1 MSYKDFLAGYQAWKE
16 EEDRQTR
23 SQSDKRAELPTA
35 GSSAAKGET
44 KKTGLPIAGNK
55 NPYATYTRPSVSSPG
70 LGTMLAPATV
80 PQKTVDTLTPKTQQ
94 AQNDAQYNNWLPD
107 LFGRYGT
114 EAGESLAKGADA
126 ASRLVQKDASLG
138 ERAEAGFDLVKTGLE
153 AGLKGATG
161 GVTNLLDALAGREDT
176 KEAAAAQLAAD
187 TTVDDYLGKKLTDV
201 QRQAAID
208 LLNRY
213 KAENP
218 DIWKAD
224 PTTLPEAKEAE
235 LAKYRQLDK
244 QLGWVE
250 QTADRLD
257 KGARAIWNNL
267 AATPDVLLET
277 GKAAALNLADNLRN
291 EDWLAALGDAW
302 AGAGYD
308 DVQAMTDEE
317 VRQDAARRAEV
328 AQRLQETGA
337 DRTMDLDTEGAQR
350 MQRAAELQQQAKQG
364 LSGGAALGYDVGMA
378 VADNLVTLPLAAI
391 PGVGGGLVLGV
402 QGAKAAA
409 QEANDLAQR
418 GISADEALLRGAV
431 SGGIE
436 AATEKIGLDNIMD
449 IVGKGGKAALNS
461 LFKDGLQQLAKKGGS
476 SAVGRAVAGV
486 LSNMSAEALE
496 ETASYVAN
504 YAAAEAFGDPEAEFS
519 IEELAYSALIGGLSG
534 GVLGGGANVLNAI
547 TGRGKTAGAQ
557 ADQQQSTSEA
567 APEAPGADIT
577 SPQGGGPAGVDLTQL
592 YPETQPA
599 VEQRNQGVA
608 GNGFDIRQLYPE
620 AESETVNTDNTA
632 VDDNPETHTAD
643 ELARIEE
650 YKKAADPG
658 LANFYEAVLNGEY
671 DGVPYTVGMVNDR
684 AAQAIQDLTG
694 MDVRGNAHVLD
705 DNGVHHIENRHGAAG
720 EADSTMAE
728 VEDVSRARY
737 VLDNFDEAYLD
748 KGSAAG
754 YFDKNGKRAPVV
766 VFSKKIDGSHVVVEA
781 ACDGKRKRCYI
792 ITEYISRNGVDAEK
806 MAKSWHPRDAYQSTP
821 AATSETETPVTSPSP
836 VYHAGAGTVNGF
848 DIRALY
854 PGAQQPA
861 AEQRNRGE
869 AGSGF
874 DIQQLYSDKEQ
885 PSSPASPSI
894 LKGEQVDA
902 LLPADQRNTLEQF
915 ASSKGL
921 QVQYINDPDSPV
933 SGSIQGNTMT
943 INLGNGSCALG
954 TAIHE
959 VGHAMK
965 AGDGKAFVEF
975 QAAVLRLADTD
986 PGLRRVAAGIVDA
999 YLGDTSPARA
1009 SMLNEDGSINRAAL
1023 NEEVALK
1030 LAEEL
1035 VQDPEQ
1041 LIRTV
1046 SQDRTLIARFLDFV
1060 RKIKNSVSIRFTGS
1074 QKAMLDE
1081 AERTLENMLRGQA
1094 GEVSGQRLSIE
1105 QDVNGD
1111 PFVNI
1116 TEDILEGVPEREKIN
1131 TVKKVLR
1138 ERFPDGF
1145 TWNGWKIGLTMPG
1158 INEFTRS
1165 RYTQRLRNQSNR
1177 QMYND
1182 KLRTAAN
1189 LNEIVEIADNIRNET
1204 PNHPRNDNLRSFNRA
1219 DVRIKVGEN
1228 EYTAKVVTAILPS
1241 TKEIFYDI
1249 ISLTPTKI
1257 RTSLKANQNTAYVVP
1272 SSAEMPST
1280 SSIAAPG
1287 GIVNTQEEVSR
1298 NSDQTARSAAA
1309 TSGDLKGI
1317 DQDNGTERQI
1327 ASVPSER
1334 DLYPT
1339 DSVAQ
1344 DEDIVN
1350 ELSRITAEQRAL
1362 REERNAWMDSAE
1374 VQELEERRKAA
1385 TKEYG
1390 VLRLQQWKNATPE
1403 WQAYTAKRQEYN
1415 ARAKALQDRADELTE
1430 ALRGSR
1436 QVQEQ
1441 ADWEERQAQQ
1451 AAYDRAVA
1459 ESGLSVADYHRQS
1472 AASQFGTTD
1481 QFEAAGYILPNG
1493 QMLDFSGPEKTRRSQ
1508 DHREI
1513 ESVFGPAELGRN
1525 ADSTTALNQFIAEGN
1540 VRVMAESPG
1549 VDISGEVRPSAA
1561 QLDAIRRMADTL
1573 GADRQGFNLDI
1584 SDNTGKVVASK
1595 WYTGHVRGERVIN
1608 DIRAFYETGSLPQD
1622 SGLSGFHSLRTKGG
1636 VNLNG
1641 ARTLDEY
1648 IAQKYGSQPAAPT
1661 ATEAEAPVS
1670 DASPA
1675 AEPAASSDTEDAAP
1689 ALERTAKSQSIQR
1702 RQESQFVR
1710 ELGDLFG
1717 IPEGESRAHLRQLAT
1732 QLADQ
1737 RRTTGSIDPAL
1748 ADSIF
1753 EEAYQ
1758 QGRVIEEQFYND
1770 HKALKDEL
1778 RTTAVTLD
1786 AESRNSAEY
1795 RDLRRSAMGRVRL
1808 TNEGGVPVDVRYMEL
1823 SQQYPGLFPES
1834 IINPLEQAR
1843 KMVEVAASI
1852 RRSESSL
1859 ESYLG
1864 EDAEIFRQ
1872 DARLRFDEAV
1882 NELTDGVDKV
1892 RRLEEDTARQTAA
1905 KRPAMPKPMTV
1916 KEIGRIEK
1924 EAGKLERKA
1933 NRIMERTALTEADK
1947 KLVQSLL
1954 DGNTKA
1960 ENLKPDTPNLSDVL
1974 KVYEAR
1980 KVARDVRAPI
1990 AAYHAQVRQARA
2002 AMVQDMLEGT
2012 EQWTDKIGGKILSGL
2027 RYSMETM
2034 ERNVRDISRRSGEAG
2049 KRAAQQ
2055 VIQVFENVH
2064 KHEAASAKW
2073 KNRWRA
2079 EIGALNLNQAE
2090 SEHVQLLGE
2099 LYGLQAAEE
2108 MGLGRSQAE
2117 IEAVTEAERQHREQF
2132 QDKMDMSKVERAVPV
2147 FREAYD
2153 TIFQQINEAYIKNG
2167 YKPMEYRQGYFPHF
2181 TQTQPDGLLRVV
2193 ASKLGISVE
2202 NDSLPTDIAG
2212 LTYQFRPGRRWNPAA
2227 LTRQGY
2233 ETTYDAVKG
2242 FDRYLE
2248 VAADVIHHTEDIQ
2261 MLRALEDGIRYKYG
2275 DEGLRQQMDEAR
2287 MDENLTDEQRD
2298 KKMEEL
2304 RSLGKSHLSNFVQEL
2319 NEYTNLL
2326 AGKKSGSDRP
2336 VEKDFGR
2343 VIYQTM
2349 NNLESRV
2356 AANMVAVNPG
2366 SWLTNF
2372 IPIMQAVGES
2382 SPRSLLQAGFD
2393 TIKAMARDDGFAD
2406 QSVFLTNRR
2415 GSEPLSMTGLQRLSR
2430 KLSSPMQIIDDF
2442 TSNVVTRA
2450 KYMDNVRA
2458 GMDQVSALENAD
2470 RYAANLMADRSKG
2483 ALPTVFG
2490 RKNPLTRLLT
2500 MYQVEVNNQ
2509 FRYLFKDLP
2518 DDLKDEGIKAIA
2530 AALLKIA
2537 VASYLFNDLYE
2548 LVVGRRSALDPID
2561 IANEAVGDALG
2572 VQLPNTF
2579 AEAGRLAA
2587 GNAGAEDF
2595 QTDQKGASRAVVN
2608 AGKNMLEQAPF
2619 VGSVLGGG
2627 RIPISSAVPDVGKV
2641 FGNLIGMG
2649 TGEINSR
2656 KAQENIAGELW
2667 KPVFYMGFP
2676 VAGGQV
2682 KRMIEGASTIIGG
2695 GSYTLNSEGEKQL
2708 QFAVE
2713 NPTAGDWLT
2722 ALTFGK
2728 WALPG
2733 GREYVE
2739 NFQKKNVGYTQAY
2752 EAGYSTSILDQ
2763 LYPGSGKGAGEVT
2776 YSAMLPDQEDAAQV
2790 DSWLEKLYG
2799 STDNKS
2805 VLPSNSTTSFT
2816 VDGEKVD
2823 LSGPEAL
2830 EYAQDRQ
2837 TVGYEI
2843 LSLFK
2848 APESRPLDVQEQY
2861 AVYAQDYAAEVAKA
2875 EATGIPPKETSWVAK
2890 VQQLAGVSGTEVTD
2904 DLIDVLTARAII
2916 ANTEGRKQPN
2926 GKEIQGSRR
2935 RNVLEALRTE
2945 GYTTD
2950 EAIRLYEALA

>member
-1 MSYKDFLAGYQAWKE
+1 MSYNDFLAGYQAWKE
-16 EEDRQTR
+16 EEDRKTR
-23 SQSDKRAELPTA
+23 RQSDKRAELPTA
-35 GSSAAKGET
+35 GNSAAKGET

-55 NPYATYTRPSVSSPG
+55 NPYATYNRPSVSSPG
-70 LGTMLAPATV
+70 LGTMLAPAAV

-94 AQNDAQYNNWLPD
+94 AQNDAQYNNWLLD

-161 GVTNLLDALAGREDT
+161 GVTNLLDALTGREDT

-187 TTVDDYLGKKLTDV
+187 TTVDDYLGQKLNDV

-224 PTTLPEAKEAE
+224 PTTLTEAQEAE
-235 LAKYRQLDK
+235 LTKYRQLDK

-257 KGARAIWNNL
+257 KSARAIWNNL

-277 GKAAALNLADNLRN
+277 GKAAALNLADNVRN
-291 EDWLAALGDAW
+291 PDWLEALGDAW

-328 AQRLQETGA
+328 AQQLQKTGA

-378 VADNLVTLPLAAI
+378 VADNLITLPLAAI

-504 YAAAEAFGDPEAEFS
+504 YAAAAAFGDPEASFS
-519 IEELAYSALIGGLSG
+519 VEELAYSALIGGLSG

-567 APEAPGADIT
+567 APEALGADTT
-577 SPQGGGPAGVDLTQL
+577 SPQGGEPAGVDLTQL
-592 YPETQPA
+592 YPGAAPAEAGVPTTTPQGVNGTGVDLTQLHPEAQQPA
-599 VEQRNQGVA
+599 AEQRNQGEA
-608 GNGFDIRQLYPE
+608 GSGFDIQQLYPG
-620 AESETVNTDNTA
+620 AESEIINTDNTA

-650 YKKAADPG
+650 YKKAADPS

-737 VLDNFDEAYLD
+737 VLDNFDEAFLSKD
-748 KGSAAG
+748 KAYG
-754 YFDKNGKRAPVV
+754 YSTKQGKRAPVV

-781 ACDGKRKRCYI
+781 ACDGKKNRCYI
-792 ITEYISRNGVDAEK
+792 ITEYIAKNGVDAKE
-806 MAKSWHPRDAYQSTP
+806 MAKSWHPLDVHKS
-821 AATSETETPVTSPSP
+821 AAQDTSETQTPVTSPSP
-836 VYHAGAGTVNGF
+836 VYHAGAETVNEF
-848 DIRALY
+848 DIRK
-854 PGAQQPA
+854 PSPDV
-861 AEQRNRGE
+861 EQ
-869 AGSGF
+869 
-874 DIQQLYSDKEQ
+874 L
-885 PSSPASPSI
+885 SSPASSGI
-894 LKGEQVDA
+894 L
-902 LLPADQRNTLEQF
+902 
-915 ASSKGL
+915 AS
-921 QVQYINDPDSPV
+921 
-933 SGSIQGNTMT
+933 
-943 INLGNGSCALG
+943 
-954 TAIHE
+954 
-959 VGHAMK
+959 
-965 AGDGKAFVEF
+965 
-975 QAAVLRLADTD
+975 
-986 PGLRRVAAGIVDA
+986 
-999 YLGDTSPARA
+999 
-1009 SMLNEDGSINRAAL
+1009 
-1023 NEEVALK
+1023 
-1030 LAEEL
+1030 
-1035 VQDPEQ
+1035 
-1041 LIRTV
+1041 
-1046 SQDRTLIARFLDFV
+1046 
-1060 RKIKNSVSIRFTGS
+1060 
-1074 QKAMLDE
+1074 
-1081 AERTLENMLRGQA
+1081 EN
-1094 GEVSGQRLSIE
+1094 
-1105 QDVNGD
+1105 
-1111 PFVNI
+1111 
-1116 TEDILEGVPEREKIN
+1116 
-1131 TVKKVLR
+1131 
-1138 ERFPDGF
+1138 
-1145 TWNGWKIGLTMPG
+1145 
-1158 INEFTRS
+1158 
-1165 RYTQRLRNQSNR
+1165 
-1177 QMYND
+1177 
-1182 KLRTAAN
+1182 
-1189 LNEIVEIADNIRNET
+1189 
-1204 PNHPRNDNLRSFNRA
+1204 
-1219 DVRIKVGEN
+1219 
-1228 EYTAKVVTAILPS
+1228 
-1241 TKEIFYDI
+1241 
-1249 ISLTPTKI
+1249 
-1257 RTSLKANQNTAYVVP
+1257 
-1272 SSAEMPST
+1272 
-1280 SSIAAPG
+1280 
-1287 GIVNTQEEVSR
+1287 
-1298 NSDQTARSAAA
+1298 
-1309 TSGDLKGI
+1309 
-1317 DQDNGTERQI
+1317 
-1327 ASVPSER
+1327 
-1334 DLYPT
+1334 
-1339 DSVAQ
+1339 
-1344 DEDIVN
+1344 
-1350 ELSRITAEQRAL
+1350 
-1362 REERNAWMDSAE
+1362 
-1374 VQELEERRKAA
+1374 
-1385 TKEYG
+1385 
-1390 VLRLQQWKNATPE
+1390 
-1403 WQAYTAKRQEYN
+1403 
-1415 ARAKALQDRADELTE
+1415 TE
-1430 ALRGSR
+1430 A
-1436 QVQEQ
+1436 
-1441 ADWEERQAQQ
+1441 
-1451 AAYDRAVA
+1451 
-1459 ESGLSVADYHRQS
+1459 S
-1472 AASQFGTTD
+1472 AS
-1481 QFEAAGYILPNG
+1481 E
-1493 QMLDFSGPEKTRRSQ
+1493 
-1508 DHREI
+1508 
-1513 ESVFGPAELGRN
+1513 
-1525 ADSTTALNQFIAEGN
+1525 
-1540 VRVMAESPG
+1540 
-1549 VDISGEVRPSAA
+1549 
-1561 QLDAIRRMADTL
+1561 
-1573 GADRQGFNLDI
+1573 
-1584 SDNTGKVVASK
+1584 
-1595 WYTGHVRGERVIN
+1595 
-1608 DIRAFYETGSLPQD
+1608 
-1622 SGLSGFHSLRTKGG
+1622 
-1636 VNLNG
+1636 
-1641 ARTLDEY
+1641 
-1648 IAQKYGSQPAAPT
+1648 
-1661 ATEAEAPVS
+1661 
-1670 DASPA
+1670 ASPA
-1675 AEPAASSDTEDAAP
+1675 SELSALLTAEETAP
-1689 ALERTAKSQSIQR
+1689 ALERTAKSQSIQS

-1717 IPEGESRAHLRQLAT
+1717 IPEGESRARLRQLAT

-1737 RRTTGSIDPAL
+1737 RRTTGRIDPAL

-1758 QGRVIEEQFYND
+1758 QGRVIDEQFYND
-1770 HKALKDEL
+1770 YKDLKDEL
-1778 RTTAVTLD
+1778 RTRAVTLD
-1786 AESRNSAEY
+1786 TESRNAAEY
-1795 RDLRRSAMGRVRL
+1795 ADLRRSAMGRVRL

-1823 SQQYPGLFPES
+1823 SEQYPSLFPAD
-1834 IINPLEQAR
+1834 IINPLDQAR
-1843 KMVEVAASI
+1843 QMVDVAASI
-1852 RRSESSL
+1852 HRSESDL
-1859 ESYLG
+1859 ESYYG
-1864 EDAEIFRQ
+1864 ENAEIFRQ

-1882 NELTDGVDKV
+1882 NELTEGVDKV
-1892 RRLEEDTARQTAA
+1892 RRLEEDTARQTAS
-1905 KRPAMPKPMTV
+1905 KNPPMPEPMSV
-1916 KEIGRIEK
+1916 EKISRIEK
-1924 EAGKLERKA
+1924 EEARLTRKA
-1933 NRIMERTALTEADK
+1933 DRLMARTALTEGDK
-1947 KLVQSLL
+1947 ALLQSLL
-1954 DGNTKA
+1954 DGKTRV
-1960 ENLKPDTPNLSDVL
+1960 EDLKPSTPNLQDIL

-1980 KVARDVRAPI
+1980 KAARDVRAPI
-1990 AAYHAQVRQARA
+1990 ASYHAQVRQARA
-2002 AMVQDMLEGT
+2002 ARVQKMLEGT
-2012 EQWTDKIGGKILSGL
+2012 EQWKDKSGFL
-2027 RYSMETM
+2027 AGMRLASETM
-2034 ERNVRDISRRSGEAG
+2034 ERNVRDISRGSGEAG
-2049 KRAAQQ
+2049 ARAAEQ
-2055 VIQVFENVH
+2055 VTGMFENVH
-2064 KHEAASAKW
+2064 KNEAASTRW
-2073 KNRWRA
+2073 KNDWREQIA
-2079 EIGALNLNQAE
+2079 ALKLNQAE

-2099 LYGLQAAEE
+2099 LRGLQAAEE
-2108 MGLGRSQAE
+2108 MGLDRSAAE
-2117 IEAVTEAERQHREQF
+2117 IEAVTQAEKQHREQYWN
-2132 QDKMDMSKVERAVPV
+2132 QMDMAKVERAVPV
-2147 FREAYD
+2147 FREAFD
-2153 TIFQQINEAYIKNG
+2153 SIFQKMNEAYIKNG

-2181 TQTQPDGLLRVV
+2181 TQTQPDGLLRVA

-2248 VAADVIHHTEDIQ
+2248 VAADVIFHTEDIQ
-2261 MLRALEDGIRYKYG
+2261 NLRALEDGIRYKYG
-2275 DEGLRQQMDEAR
+2275 DEGLRQQMDAIR
-2287 MDENLTDEQRD
+2287 ADETLTDEQRD
-2298 KKMEEL
+2298 TRMEEL
-2304 RSLGKSHLSNFVQEL
+2304 RSLGKSHLSNFVQEV

-2326 AGKKSGSDRP
+2326 AGKKSHFDRMI
-2336 VEKDFGR
+2336 EKDMGR
-2343 VIYQTM
+2343 SIYQTM
-2349 NNLESRV
+2349 NNMENRV
-2356 AANMVAVNPG
+2356 AANMVAINPG

-2372 IPIMQAVGES
+2372 IPIMQSVGET
-2382 SPRSLLQAGFD
+2382 SPRSLLQAGYD
-2393 TIKAMARDDGFAD
+2393 TIRAMVKDDGFAD

-2430 KLSSPMQIIDDF
+2430 TLASPMQIIDDF

-2509 FRYLFKDLP
+2509 LRYLGKDLP
-2518 DDLKDEGIKAIA
+2518 DELKEEGAKAIA

-2561 IANEAVGDALG
+2561 IVNEAVGDTLG
-2572 VQLPNTF
+2572 LQLPNTF
-2579 AEAGRLAA
+2579 EEAGRLASGTA
-2587 GNAGAEDF
+2587 SAQDF
-2595 QTDQKGASRAVVN
+2595 QTDQAGAVQALASTGENV
-2608 AGKNMLEQAPF
+2608 LEQVPF
-2619 VGSVLGGG
+2619 VGGLLGGG
-2627 RIPISSAVPDVGKV
+2627 RIPISSALPDVGTVGSSMAGLISGETNSKKALTSIGKELAKPAAYLLPP
-2641 FGNLIGMG
+2641 FG
-2649 TGEINSR
+2649 
-2656 KAQENIAGELW
+2656 
-2667 KPVFYMGFP
+2667 
-2676 VAGGQV
+2676 GGQI
-2682 KRMIEGASTIIGG
+2682 KKMIEGASTIIGG
-2695 GSYTLNSEGEKQL
+2695 GSYSFNADGKKQL

-2713 NPTAGDWLT
+2713 DPTAGDWLT

-2733 GREYVE
+2733 GREYLE
-2739 NFQKKNVGYTQAY
+2739 DFNRESTGYTQAY
-2752 EAGYSTSILDQ
+2752 EAGYGTDILDQ
-2763 LYPGSGKGAGEVT
+2763 LYPGSGKGAGEVS
-2776 YSAMLPDQEDAAQV
+2776 YSTMLPDQEGAEQV

-2848 APESRPLDVQEQY
+2848 EPESRPLDMQEQY

-2875 EATGIPPKETSWVAK
+2875 EATGIPPKETSWVTK

-2904 DLIDVLTARAII
+2904 GLIDVLTARAII
-2916 ANTEGRKQPN
+2916 ATTKGRKQPN

>member
-1 MSYKDFLAGYQAWKE
+1 MSYNDFLAGYQAWKE
-16 EEDRQTR
+16 QEDRKTR
-23 SQSDKRAELPTA
+23 RQSDKRAELPTA

-44 KKTGLPIAGNK
+44 KKTGLPIAGDK
-55 NPYATYTRPSVSSPG
+55 NPYATYNRPSVSSPG

-94 AQNDAQYNNWLPD
+94 AQNDAQYNNWLLD

-187 TTVDDYLGKKLTDV
+187 TTVDDYLGQKLNDV

-277 GKAAALNLADNLRN
+277 GKAAALNLADNVHN
-291 EDWLAALGDAW
+291 SDWLEALGDAW

-317 VRQDAARRAEV
+317 VRRDAARRAEV
-328 AQRLQETGA
+328 VQQLQETGA
-337 DRTMDLDTEGAQR
+337 GRTMDLDTEGAQR

-391 PGVGGGLVLGV
+391 PGVGSGLVLGV

-476 SAVGRAVAGV
+476 GAVGRAVAGV

-567 APEAPGADIT
+567 APEAPGADTT
-577 SPQGGGPAGVDLTQL
+577 SPQGGEPAGVDLTQL
-592 YPETQPA
+592 YPGAAPVEASVPANTPQRVDGTGVDLTQLYPEA
-599 VEQRNQGVA
+599 QQFAAEQRNQGEA
-608 GNGFDIRQLYPE
+608 GSGFDIRQLYP
-620 AESETVNTDNTA
+620 D
-632 VDDNPETHTAD
+632 
-643 ELARIEE
+643 
-650 YKKAADPG
+650 
-658 LANFYEAVLNGEY
+658 
-671 DGVPYTVGMVNDR
+671 M
-684 AAQAIQDLTG
+684 
-694 MDVRGNAHVLD
+694 
-705 DNGVHHIENRHGAAG
+705 
-720 EADSTMAE
+720 
-728 VEDVSRARY
+728 
-737 VLDNFDEAYLD
+737 
-748 KGSAAG
+748 
-754 YFDKNGKRAPVV
+754 
-766 VFSKKIDGSHVVVEA
+766 
-781 ACDGKRKRCYI
+781 
-792 ITEYISRNGVDAEK
+792 
-806 MAKSWHPRDAYQSTP
+806 
-821 AATSETETPVTSPSP
+821 
-836 VYHAGAGTVNGF
+836 
-848 DIRALY
+848 
-854 PGAQQPA
+854 
-861 AEQRNRGE
+861 
-869 AGSGF
+869 
-874 DIQQLYSDKEQ
+874 EQ

-894 LKGEQVDA
+894 LKGEQVDV

-921 QVQYINDPDSPV
+921 QVQYINNPDSPV

-943 INLGNGSCALG
+943 INLGNGSYALG

-965 AGDGKAFVEF
+965 AGDGKAFAEF

-1094 GEVSGQRLSIE
+1094 GEVGENRYSYIGENANLTDAQRAALETARQLETQGEDAERIRQQTGWHRGVDGRWRTELDDSGAMFYEDGDAAFREENPDYDRYMTLVSKMLDNTLSDAERVELSALDETWGNQPARLS
-1105 QDVNGD
+1105 
-1111 PFVNI
+1111 
-1116 TEDILEGVPEREKIN
+1116 ERVQRGEA
-1131 TVKKVLR
+1131 TLADVLR
-1138 ERFPDGF
+1138 HPELFNAYPQLRDVGVRFGDLPAAHAG
-1145 TWNGWKIGLTMPG
+1145 
-1158 INEFTRS
+1158 
-1165 RYTQRLRNQSNR
+1165 RYSPQN
-1177 QMYND
+1177 
-1182 KLRTAAN
+1182 
-1189 LNEIVEIADNIRNET
+1189 NEITLN
-1204 PNHPRNDNLRSFNRA
+1204 NLRPEPYEQTVLHETQHRIQDIEGFAQGSNLHRGNQHA
-1219 DVRIKVGEN
+1219 LLEAYERIKNTDE
-1228 EYTAKVVTAILPS
+1228 
-1241 TKEIFYDI
+1241 FR
-1249 ISLTPTKI
+1249 SL
-1257 RTSLKANQNTAYVVP
+1257 
-1272 SSAEMPST
+1272 
-1280 SSIAAPG
+1280 
-1287 GIVNTQEEVSR
+1287 
-1298 NSDQTARSAAA
+1298 
-1309 TSGDLKGI
+1309 
-1317 DQDNGTERQI
+1317 GT
-1327 ASVPSER
+1327 
-1334 DLYPT
+1334 Y
-1339 DSVAQ
+1339 
-1344 DEDIVN
+1344 
-1350 ELSRITAEQRAL
+1350 
-1362 REERNAWMDSAE
+1362 EERLSLILQEAQRNAD
-1374 VQELEERRKAA
+1374 
-1385 TKEYG
+1385 G
-1390 VLRLQQWKNATPE
+1390 VIGTQQ
-1403 WQAYTAKRQEYN
+1403 Y
-1415 ARAKALQDRADELTE
+1415 
-1430 ALRGSR
+1430 
-1436 QVQEQ
+1436 
-1441 ADWEERQAQQ
+1441 QQ
-1451 AAYDRAVA
+1451 AAGEVEARDTAARRLLSRA
-1459 ESGLSVADYHRQS
+1459 ERTETTPDMSGNIQYADPPKS
-1472 AASQFGTTD
+1472 AYLDMMRAIGYPEDEIQR
-1481 QFEAAGYILPNG
+1481 AGGSGNG
-1493 QMLDFSGPEKTRRSQ
+1493 QDRRRAGTDDSDARRILLQTESREGRDIGRDGEGSALEGQHTPETAQGAKRFAGGF
-1508 DHREI
+1508 E
-1513 ESVFGPAELGRN
+1513 PGRYPVTN
-1525 ADSTTALNQFIAEGN
+1525 
-1540 VRVMAESPG
+1540 
-1549 VDISGEVRPSAA
+1549 
-1561 QLDAIRRMADTL
+1561 
-1573 GADRQGFNLDI
+1573 
-1584 SDNTGKVVASK
+1584 
-1595 WYTGHVRGERVIN
+1595 
-1608 DIRAFYETGSLPQD
+1608 D
-1622 SGLSGFHSLRTKGG
+1622 SGLGSFHSLRTSGG
-1636 VNLNG
+1636 VNLDG
-1641 ARTLDEY
+1641 TRTLDEY
-1648 IAQKYGSQPAAPT
+1648 IARKYGPPPAAQ
-1661 ATEAEAPVS
+1661 AAPAAAVPAS
-1670 DASPA
+1670 DAATA
-1675 AEPAASSDTEDAAP
+1675 AVTPTTAEETTP

-1717 IPEGESRAHLRQLAT
+1717 IPEGESRARLRQLAT

-1758 QGRVIEEQFYND
+1758 QGRVIDEQFYND
-1770 HKALKDEL
+1770 YKDLKDEL
-1778 RTTAVTLD
+1778 RTRAVTLD
-1786 AESRNSAEY
+1786 TESRNAAEY
-1795 RDLRRSAMGRVRL
+1795 ADLRRSAMGRVRL

-1823 SQQYPGLFPES
+1823 SEQYPGLFPAD
-1834 IINPLEQAR
+1834 IISPLDQAR
-1843 KMVEVAASI
+1843 QMVDAAASI
-1852 RRSESSL
+1852 RRSESDL
-1859 ESYLG
+1859 ESYYG
-1864 EDAEIFRQ
+1864 ENAEIFRQ

-1905 KRPAMPKPMTV
+1905 KRPQKLKPMTTREV
-1916 KEIGRIEK
+1916 ERLKN
-1924 EAGKLERKA
+1924 EAAKLSRKA
-1933 NRIMERTALTEADK
+1933 ERAMNFSALTEEDK
-1947 KLVQSLL
+1947 NLVDDLLKGTTKLSSL
-1954 DGNTKA
+1954 DPNT
-1960 ENLKPDTPNLSDVL
+1960 TPNYSEV
-1974 KVYEAR
+1974 KWVYEAKKAAQDALRPWR
-1980 KVARDVRAPI
+1980 KYQSQIKQNRI
-1990 AAYHAQVRQARA
+1990 AEA
-2002 AMVQDMLEGT
+2002 QDMLEGT
-2012 EQWTDKIGGKILSGL
+2012 EEWQDKGGGDYFGGL
-2027 RYSMETM
+2027 RMAMETAT
-2034 ERNVRDISRRSGEAG
+2034 RNIRDVSRKSGEAG
-2049 KRAAQQ
+2049 KAAARRMTETFRD
-2055 VIQVFENVH
+2055 VST
-2064 KHEAASAKW
+2064 HEADKIKW
-2073 KNRWRA
+2073 ENRWRK
-2079 EIGALNLNQAE
+2079 EIKALGLNQHE
-2090 SEHVQLLGE
+2090 SAYTQILGE
-2099 LYGLQAAEE
+2099 LQGLQAAED
-2108 MGLGRSQAE
+2108 MGYPRSLAE
-2117 IEAVTEAERQHREQF
+2117 IEALRKAEADLLEKHGRKINRR
-2132 QDKMDMSKVERAVPV
+2132 KVERAIPV
-2147 FREAYD
+2147 FRDFYKEVLD
-2153 TIFQQINEAYIKNG
+2153 MENEANVQNG
-2167 YKPMEYRQGYFPHF
+2167 YDPIPARKGYFPHF
-2181 TQTQPDGLLRVV
+2181 KVNEPDGLLS
-2193 ASKLGISVE
+2193 AIAAKFGIVTK
-2202 NDSLPTDIAG
+2202 DDALPTDIAG
-2212 LTYQFRPGRRWNPAA
+2212 ITYQFKPGRRWNPFAQQRQGFETAYDA
-2227 LTRQGY
+2227 LT
-2233 ETTYDAVKG
+2233 G
-2242 FDRYLE
+2242 FDRYID
-2248 VAADVIHHTEDIQ
+2248 VAGDVIFHTKDISL
-2261 MLRALEDGIRYKYG
+2261 LREIENGLRYKYG
-2275 DEGLRQQMDEAR
+2275 DEGLRQKMDKIRA
-2287 MDENLTDEQRD
+2287 DETLTDEEKQEQLSQV
-2298 KKMEEL
+2298 KG
-2304 RSLGKSHLSNFVQEL
+2304 LGKTHLSTFVQWL
-2319 NEYTNLL
+2319 NEHTNLL
-2326 AGKKSGSDRP
+2326 AGKKSFHDRP
-2336 VEKDFGR
+2336 MEADVGR
-2343 VIYQTM
+2343 SVYRTM
-2349 NNLESRV
+2349 NNLEGRV
-2356 AANMVAVNPG
+2356 AANMVAFNPG

-2372 IPIMQAVGES
+2372 IPIAQAVGQT
-2382 SPRSLLQAGFD
+2382 SPRSLLQAGYD
-2393 TIKAMARDDGFAD
+2393 TVRSIVQDDGFAG

-2415 GSEPLSMTGLQRLSR
+2415 GSDPISLTPGKQFIRGLT
-2430 KLSSPMQIIDDF
+2430 SPMQWIDEF

-2450 KYMDNVRA
+2450 KFKDNMRA
-2458 GMDQVSALENAD
+2458 GMNQSEALADAD
-2470 RYAANLMADRSKG
+2470 RFAANLMADRSKG
-2483 ALPTVFG
+2483 ALPTIFAS
-2490 RKNPLTRLLT
+2490 RNPVTKMFT
-2500 MYQVEVNNQ
+2500 MFQVEVNNQ
-2509 FRYLFKDLP
+2509 FRYLLKDLP
-2518 DDLKDEGIKAIA
+2518 DDLKEEGAMALA
-2530 AALLKIA
+2530 AALLKFF

-2548 LVVGRRSALDPID
+2548 LVAGRRPAFDPID
-2561 IANEAVGDALG
+2561 MVNEVIGDASG
-2572 VQLPNTF
+2572 YQLPNTF
-2579 AEAGRLAA
+2579 EEIGKAA
-2587 GNAGAEDF
+2587 SGTASGEDF
-2595 QTDQKGASRAVVN
+2595 TTEHKGVAKAVAGLGGSIAEQT
-2608 AGKNMLEQAPF
+2608 PF
-2619 VGSVLGGG
+2619 VGGVIGGG
-2627 RIPISSAVPDVGKV
+2627 RLPLSSAVPD
-2641 FGNLIGMG
+2641 IGG
-2649 TGEINSR
+2649 AINSLAR
-2656 KAQENIAGELW
+2656 WVDGDLSKEKAFANVGDELE
-2667 KPVFYMGFP
+2667 KPIYYLGFP
-2676 VAGGQV
+2676 VAGGQI
-2682 KRMIEGASTIIGG
+2682 KKMIEGASTIIGG

-2713 NPTAGDWLT
+2713 DPTAGDWLT

-2763 LYPGSGKGAGEVT
+2763 LYPGSGKGSGKVT

-2790 DSWLEKLYG
+2790 DSWLEKLFG
-2799 STDNKS
+2799 QTGNKS
-2805 VLPSNSTTSFT
+2805 VLPGNSTTGFT
-2816 VDGEKVD
+2816 VDGEQVK

-2830 EYAQDRQ
+2830 EYARDRQ

-2843 LSLFK
+2843 LSLFQT
-2848 APESRPLDVQEQY
+2848 PESRPLDVQEQY

-2875 EATGIPPKETSWVAK
+2875 EATGIPPAATGWVAK

-2935 RNVLEALRTE
+2935 RNVLEALRAE

>member
-1 MSYKDFLAGYQAWKE
+1 MSYNDFLAGYQAWKE
-16 EEDRQTR
+16 QEDRKTR

-55 NPYATYTRPSVSSPG
+55 NPYATYNRPSVSSPG

-94 AQNDAQYNNWLPD
+94 AQNDAQYNNWLLD

-187 TTVDDYLGKKLTDV
+187 TTVDDYLGQKLNDV

-224 PTTLPEAKEAE
+224 PTTLPEAQEAE

-257 KGARAIWNNL
+257 KSARAIWNNL

-277 GKAAALNLADNLRN
+277 GKAAALNLADNVHN
-291 EDWLAALGDAW
+291 SDWLEALGDAW

-328 AQRLQETGA
+328 AQQLQKTGA

-476 SAVGRAVAGV
+476 GAVGRAVAGV

-567 APEAPGADIT
+567 APEAPGADTT
-577 SPQGGGPAGVDLTQL
+577 SPRGGEPAGVDLEQL

-599 VEQRNQGVA
+599 TEQRNQGVA

-854 PGAQQPA
+854 PEAQQPA
-861 AEQRNRGE
+861 TEQRNQGE
-869 AGSGF
+869 AGSDF

-943 INLGNGSCALG
+943 INLGNGSYALG

-965 AGDGKAFVEF
+965 AGDGKAFAEF

-1009 SMLNEDGSINRAAL
+1009 SMLNEDGRINRAAL

-1094 GEVSGQRLSIE
+1094 GEVTAG
-1105 QDVNGD
+1105 
-1111 PFVNI
+1111 
-1116 TEDILEGVPEREKIN
+1116 
-1131 TVKKVLR
+1131 
-1138 ERFPDGF
+1138 RFSVD
-1145 TWNGWKIGLTMPG
+1145 
-1158 INEFTRS
+1158 S
-1165 RYTQRLRNQSNR
+1165 A
-1177 QMYND
+1177 ND
-1182 KLRTAAN
+1182 
-1189 LNEIVEIADNIRNET
+1189 
-1204 PNHPRNDNLRSFNRA
+1204 
-1219 DVRIKVGEN
+1219 
-1228 EYTAKVVTAILPS
+1228 
-1241 TKEIFYDI
+1241 DI
-1249 ISLTPTKI
+1249 I
-1257 RTSLKANQNTAYVVP
+1257 
-1272 SSAEMPST
+1272 
-1280 SSIAAPG
+1280 
-1287 GIVNTQEEVSR
+1287 
-1298 NSDQTARSAAA
+1298 
-1309 TSGDLKGI
+1309 
-1317 DQDNGTERQI
+1317 
-1327 ASVPSER
+1327 
-1334 DLYPT
+1334 
-1339 DSVAQ
+1339 
-1344 DEDIVN
+1344 N

-1385 TKEYG
+1385 IKEYG

-1472 AASQFGTTD
+1472 AASRFGTTD
-1481 QFEAAGYILPNG
+1481 QFEAAGYILPDG

-1573 GADRQGFNLDI
+1573 GAARQGFNLDI

-1648 IAQKYGSQPAAPT
+1648 IAQKYGSQPATQAPATETPASDAAAAVEPEEAPT
-1661 ATEAEAPVS
+1661 AQET
-1670 DASPA
+1670 
-1675 AEPAASSDTEDAAP
+1675 TP
-1689 ALERTAKSQSIQR
+1689 ALERTAKSQSIQS

-1717 IPEGESRAHLRQLAT
+1717 IPEGESRARLRQLTT

-1737 RRTTGSIDPAL
+1737 RRTTGHIDPAL

-1758 QGRVIEEQFYND
+1758 QGRVIDEQFYND
-1770 HKALKDEL
+1770 YKDLKDEL
-1778 RTTAVTLD
+1778 RTRAVTLD
-1786 AESRNSAEY
+1786 TESRNAAEY
-1795 RDLRRSAMGRVRL
+1795 ADLRRSAMGRVRL

-1823 SQQYPGLFPES
+1823 SEQYPGLFPAD
-1834 IINPLEQAR
+1834 IISPLDQAR
-1843 KMVEVAASI
+1843 QMVDVAASI
-1852 RRSESSL
+1852 HRSESDL
-1859 ESYLG
+1859 ESYYG
-1864 EDAEIFRQ
+1864 ENAEIFRQ

-1905 KRPAMPKPMTV
+1905 KRPQKLKPMTTREV
-1916 KEIGRIEK
+1916 ERLKN
-1924 EAGKLERKA
+1924 EAAKLSRKA
-1933 NRIMERTALTEADK
+1933 ERAMNFSALTEEDK
-1947 KLVQSLL
+1947 NLVDDLLKGTTKLSSL
-1954 DGNTKA
+1954 DPNA
-1960 ENLKPDTPNLSDVL
+1960 TPNFSEV
-1974 KVYEAR
+1974 KRVYEAKKAAQDILR
-1980 KVARDVRAPI
+1980 PWKKYKSQIKQNRI
-1990 AAYHAQVRQARA
+1990 AEA
-2002 AMVQDMLEGT
+2002 QDMLEGT
-2012 EQWTDKIGGKILSGL
+2012 EEWQDKSGGEFFAGL
-2027 RYSMETM
+2027 RMSAETAT
-2034 ERNVRDISRRSGEAG
+2034 RNIRDVSRKSGEAG
-2049 KRAAQQ
+2049 KTAARKMTEAFQD
-2055 VIQVFENVH
+2055 VST
-2064 KHEAASAKW
+2064 HEADKIKW
-2073 KNRWRA
+2073 ENRWRK
-2079 EIGALNLNQAE
+2079 EIKALGLNQHE
-2090 SEHVQLLGE
+2090 SAYTQILGE
-2099 LYGLQAAEE
+2099 LQGLQAAED
-2108 MGLGRSQAE
+2108 MGYPRSLAE
-2117 IEAVTEAERQHREQF
+2117 IEALRKAEADLLEKHGRTINRR
-2132 QDKMDMSKVERAVPV
+2132 KVERAIPV
-2147 FREAYD
+2147 FQDFYKEVLD
-2153 TIFQQINEAYIKNG
+2153 MENEANVQNG
-2167 YKPMEYRQGYFPHF
+2167 YDPIPARKGYFPHF
-2181 TQTQPDGLLRVV
+2181 KVNEPDGLLS
-2193 ASKLGISVE
+2193 AIAAKFGIVTK
-2202 NDSLPTDIAG
+2202 DDALPTDIAG
-2212 LTYQFRPGRRWNPAA
+2212 ITYQFKPGRRWNPFAQQRQGFETAYDA
-2227 LTRQGY
+2227 LT
-2233 ETTYDAVKG
+2233 G
-2242 FDRYLE
+2242 FDRYID
-2248 VAADVIHHTEDIQ
+2248 VAGDVIFHTKDISL
-2261 MLRALEDGIRYKYG
+2261 LREIENGLRYKYG
-2275 DEGLRQQMDEAR
+2275 DEGLRQKMDKIRA
-2287 MDENLTDEQRD
+2287 DETLTDEEKQEQLSQV
-2298 KKMEEL
+2298 KG
-2304 RSLGKSHLSNFVQEL
+2304 LGKTHLSTFVQWL
-2319 NEYTNLL
+2319 NEHTNLL
-2326 AGKKSGSDRP
+2326 AGKKSFHDRP
-2336 VEKDFGR
+2336 MEADVGR
-2343 VIYQTM
+2343 SVYRTM
-2349 NNLESRV
+2349 NNLEGRV
-2356 AANMVAVNPG
+2356 AANMVAFNPG

-2372 IPIMQAVGES
+2372 IPIAQAVGQT
-2382 SPRSLLQAGFD
+2382 SPRSLLQAGYD
-2393 TIKAMARDDGFAD
+2393 TVRSIVQDDGFAG

-2415 GSEPLSMTGLQRLSR
+2415 GSDPISLTPGQQFIRGLT
-2430 KLSSPMQIIDDF
+2430 SPMQWIDEF

-2450 KYMDNVRA
+2450 KFKDNMRA
-2458 GMDQVSALENAD
+2458 GMNQSEALADAD
-2470 RYAANLMADRSKG
+2470 RFAANLMADRSKG
-2483 ALPTVFG
+2483 ALPTIFA
-2490 RKNPLTRLLT
+2490 RRNPVTKMFT
-2500 MYQVEVNNQ
+2500 MFQVEVNNQ
-2509 FRYLFKDLP
+2509 FRYLLKDLP
-2518 DDLKDEGIKAIA
+2518 DDLKEEGAMALA
-2530 AALLKIA
+2530 AALLKFF

-2548 LVVGRRSALDPID
+2548 LVAGRRPAFDPID
-2561 IANEAVGDALG
+2561 MVNEVIGDASG
-2572 VQLPNTF
+2572 YQLPNTF
-2579 AEAGRLAA
+2579 EEIGKAA
-2587 GNAGAEDF
+2587 SGTASGEDF
-2595 QTDQKGASRAVVN
+2595 TTEHKGVAKAVAGLGGSIAEQT
-2608 AGKNMLEQAPF
+2608 PF
-2619 VGSVLGGG
+2619 VGGVIGGG
-2627 RIPISSAVPDVGKV
+2627 RLPLSSAVPD
-2641 FGNLIGMG
+2641 IGG
-2649 TGEINSR
+2649 AINSLAR
-2656 KAQENIAGELW
+2656 WVDGDLSKEKAFANVGDELE
-2667 KPVFYMGFP
+2667 KPIYYLGFP
-2676 VAGGQV
+2676 VAGGQI
-2682 KRMIEGASTIIGG
+2682 KKMIEGASTIIGG
-2695 GSYTLNSEGEKQL
+2695 GSYSINADGQKQL

-2713 NPTAGDWLT
+2713 DPTTGDWLT

-2733 GREYVE
+2733 GREYLE
-2739 NFQKKNVGYTQAY
+2739 DFNRESTGYTQAY
-2752 EAGYSTSILDQ
+2752 EAGYGTNILDQ
-2763 LYPGSGKGAGEVT
+2763 LYPGSGKGAGQVDYT
-2776 YSAMLPDQEDAAQV
+2776 TMLPEQENAAQV
-2790 DSWLEKLYG
+2790 DSWLEKLFG
-2799 STDNKS
+2799 QTGNKS
-2805 VLPSNSTTSFT
+2805 VLPSNSTTGFT
-2816 VDGEKVD
+2816 VDGEQVK

-2830 EYAQDRQ
+2830 EYARDRQ

-2843 LSLFK
+2843 LSLFQ

-2875 EATGIPPKETSWVAK
+2875 EATGIPPAATGWVAK

-2916 ANTEGRKQPN
+2916 ANTKGRKQPN

-2935 RNVLEALRTE
+2935 RNVLEALRAE

-2950 EAIRLYEALA
+2950 EAIRLYEALT

>member
-1 MSYKDFLAGYQAWKE
+1 MSYNDFLAGYQAWKE
-16 EEDRQTR
+16 QEDRKTR

-55 NPYATYTRPSVSSPG
+55 NPYATYNRPSVSSPG

-94 AQNDAQYNNWLPD
+94 AQNDAQYNNWLLD

-187 TTVDDYLGKKLTDV
+187 TTVDDYLGQKLNDV

-224 PTTLPEAKEAE
+224 PTTLTEAQEAE

-244 QLGWVE
+244 QLGWMA

-257 KGARAIWNNL
+257 KGARAVWNNL

-277 GKAAALNLADNLRN
+277 GKAAALNLADNVRN
-291 EDWLAALGDAW
+291 PDWLEALGDAW

-328 AQRLQETGA
+328 AQQLQKTGA

-378 VADNLVTLPLAAI
+378 VADNLITLPMAAI

-436 AATEKIGLDNIMD
+436 AVTEKIGLDNIMD

-476 SAVGRAVAGV
+476 GAVGRAVAGV

-534 GVLGGGANVLNAI
+534 GVLGGGASMVNAI
-547 TGRGKTAGAQ
+547 TGRGNTAGAQ
-557 ADQQQSTSEA
+557 VDQQHSIPGA
-567 APEAPGADIT
+567 APAEDGVPT
-577 SPQGGGPAGVDLTQL
+577 TTPQGVNGTGVDLTQL
-592 YPETQPA
+592 YP
-599 VEQRNQGVA
+599 G
-608 GNGFDIRQLYPE
+608 
-620 AESETVNTDNTA
+620 
-632 VDDNPETHTAD
+632 
-643 ELARIEE
+643 
-650 YKKAADPG
+650 
-658 LANFYEAVLNGEY
+658 
-671 DGVPYTVGMVNDR
+671 
-684 AAQAIQDLTG
+684 AAQ
-694 MDVRGNAHVLD
+694 
-705 DNGVHHIENRHGAAG
+705 GAAG
-720 EADSTMAE
+720 VPTTAPQS
-728 VEDVSRARY
+728 V
-737 VLDNFDEAYLD
+737 
-748 KGSAAG
+748 AG
-754 YFDKNGKRAPVV
+754 
-766 VFSKKIDGSHVVVEA
+766 
-781 ACDGKRKRCYI
+781 
-792 ITEYISRNGVDAEK
+792 TGVDLT
-806 MAKSWHPRDAYQSTP
+806 Q
-821 AATSETETPVTSPSP
+821 
-836 VYHAGAGTVNGF
+836 
-848 DIRALY
+848 LY

-861 AEQRNRGE
+861 AEQRNQGE

-874 DIQQLYSDKEQ
+874 DIRQLYPDREQ
-885 PSSPASPSI
+885 PSTPASPSV
-894 LKGEQVDA
+894 LTNDQVDA
-902 LLPADQRNTLEQF
+902 LLPSEQRASLEQF
-915 ASSKGL
+915 AESKGL
-921 QVQYINDPDSPV
+921 RVQYINDPDSLV

-943 INLGNGSCALG
+943 INLGNGSYALG

-965 AGDGKAFVEF
+965 AGDGKAFAEF
-975 QAAVLRLADTD
+975 QDAVLRLADTD

-1105 QDVNGD
+1105 QDVNGA

-1327 ASVPSER
+1327 ASIPSER

-1344 DEDIVN
+1344 DRDIVN

-1385 TKEYG
+1385 IKEYG

-1472 AASQFGTTD
+1472 AASRFGTTD
-1481 QFEAAGYILPNG
+1481 QFEAAGYILPDG

-1573 GADRQGFNLDI
+1573 GAARQGFNLDI

-1622 SGLSGFHSLRTKGG
+1622 SGLSGFYSLRTSGG
-1636 VNLNG
+1636 VNLDG

-1648 IAQKYGSQPAAPT
+1648 IARKYGPQPAAQ
-1661 ATEAEAPVS
+1661 AA
-1670 DASPA
+1670 PA
-1675 AEPAASSDTEDAAP
+1675 AAVPASDAAP
-1689 ALERTAKSQSIQR
+1689 AAVTPTTAEETTPTLERTAKSQSIQS

-1717 IPEGESRAHLRQLAT
+1717 IPEGESRARLRQLAT

-1905 KRPAMPKPMTV
+1905 KRPKKPKPMTTREV
-1916 KEIGRIEK
+1916 ERLKN
-1924 EAGKLERKA
+1924 EAAKLSRKA
-1933 NRIMERTALTEADK
+1933 ERAMNFSALTEEDK
-1947 KLVQSLL
+1947 NLVDDLLKGTTKLSSL
-1954 DGNTKA
+1954 DPNA
-1960 ENLKPDTPNLSDVL
+1960 TPNFSEV
-1974 KVYEAR
+1974 KRVYEAKKAAQDALR
-1980 KVARDVRAPI
+1980 PWREYQSQIKQNRI
-1990 AAYHAQVRQARA
+1990 AEA
-2002 AMVQDMLEGT
+2002 QDMLEGT
-2012 EQWTDKIGGKILSGL
+2012 EEWQDKGGGDYFGGL
-2027 RYSMETM
+2027 RMAMETAT
-2034 ERNVRDISRRSGEAG
+2034 RNIRDVSRKSGEAG
-2049 KRAAQQ
+2049 KTAARKMTEAFQD
-2055 VIQVFENVH
+2055 VST
-2064 KHEAASAKW
+2064 HEADKIKW
-2073 KNRWRA
+2073 ENRCRK
-2079 EIGALNLNQAE
+2079 EIKALGLNQHE
-2090 SEHVQLLGE
+2090 SAYTQILGE
-2099 LYGLQAAEE
+2099 LQGLQAAED
-2108 MGLGRSQAE
+2108 MGYPRSLAE
-2117 IEAVTEAERQHREQF
+2117 IEALRKAEADLLEKHGRTINRR
-2132 QDKMDMSKVERAVPV
+2132 KVERAIPV
-2147 FREAYD
+2147 FQDFYKEVLD
-2153 TIFQQINEAYIKNG
+2153 MENEANVQNG
-2167 YKPMEYRQGYFPHF
+2167 YDPIPARKGYFPHF
-2181 TQTQPDGLLRVV
+2181 KVNEPDGLLS
-2193 ASKLGISVE
+2193 AIAAKFGIVTK
-2202 NDSLPTDIAG
+2202 DDALPTDIAG
-2212 LTYQFRPGRRWNPAA
+2212 ITYQFKPGRRWNPFAQQRQGFETAYDA
-2227 LTRQGY
+2227 LT
-2233 ETTYDAVKG
+2233 G
-2242 FDRYLE
+2242 FDRYID
-2248 VAADVIHHTEDIQ
+2248 VAGDVIFHTKDISL
-2261 MLRALEDGIRYKYG
+2261 LREIENGLRYKYG
-2275 DEGLRQQMDEAR
+2275 DEGLRQKMDKIRA
-2287 MDENLTDEQRD
+2287 DETLTDEEKQEQLSQV
-2298 KKMEEL
+2298 KG
-2304 RSLGKSHLSNFVQEL
+2304 LGKTHLSTFVQWL

-2326 AGKKSGSDRP
+2326 AGKKSFHDRP
-2336 VEKDFGR
+2336 MEADVGR
-2343 VIYQTM
+2343 SVYRTM
-2349 NNLESRV
+2349 NNLEGRV
-2356 AANMVAVNPG
+2356 AANMVAFNPG

-2372 IPIMQAVGES
+2372 IPIAQAVGQT
-2382 SPRSLLQAGFD
+2382 SPRSLLQAGYD
-2393 TIKAMARDDGFAD
+2393 TVRSIVQDDGFAG

-2415 GSEPLSMTGLQRLSR
+2415 GSDPISLTPGQQFIRGLT
-2430 KLSSPMQIIDDF
+2430 SPMQWIDEF

-2450 KYMDNVRA
+2450 KFKDNMRA
-2458 GMDQVSALENAD
+2458 GMNQSEALADAD
-2470 RYAANLMADRSKG
+2470 RFAANLMADRSKG
-2483 ALPTVFG
+2483 ALPTIFA
-2490 RKNPLTRLLT
+2490 RRNPVTKMFT
-2500 MYQVEVNNQ
+2500 MFQVEVNNQ
-2509 FRYLFKDLP
+2509 FRYLLKDLP
-2518 DDLKDEGIKAIA
+2518 DDLKEEGAMALA
-2530 AALLKIA
+2530 AALLKFF

-2548 LVVGRRSALDPID
+2548 MVVGRRPAFDPID
-2561 IANEAVGDALG
+2561 MVNELIGDTTG
-2572 VQLPNTF
+2572 YQLPNTF
-2579 AEAGRLAA
+2579 EEIGKAA
-2587 GNAGAEDF
+2587 SGTASGEDF
-2595 QTDQKGASRAVVN
+2595 TTEHKGVAKAVAGLGGSIAEQT
-2608 AGKNMLEQAPF
+2608 PF
-2619 VGSVLGGG
+2619 VGGVMGGG
-2627 RIPISSAVPDVGKV
+2627 RLPLSSAVPD
-2641 FGNLIGMG
+2641 IGG
-2649 TGEINSR
+2649 AINSLAR
-2656 KAQENIAGELW
+2656 WVDGDLSKEKAFANVGDELE
-2667 KPVFYMGFP
+2667 KPIYYLGFP
-2676 VAGGQV
+2676 VAGGQI
-2682 KRMIEGASTIIGG
+2682 KKMIEGASTIIGG

-2713 NPTAGDWLT
+2713 DPTAGDWLT

-2739 NFQKKNVGYTQAY
+2739 NFRKKNVGYTQAY

-2763 LYPGSGKGAGEVT
+2763 LYPGSGKGAGQVDYT
-2776 YSAMLPDQEDAAQV
+2776 TMLPEQENAAQV
-2790 DSWLEKLYG
+2790 DSWLEKLFG
-2799 STDNKS
+2799 QTGNKS
-2805 VLPSNSTTSFT
+2805 VLPSNSTTGFT
-2816 VDGEKVD
+2816 VDGEQVK

-2830 EYAQDRQ
+2830 EYARDRQ

-2843 LSLFK
+2843 LSLFQ

-2875 EATGIPPKETSWVAK
+2875 EATGIPPAATGWVAK

-2916 ANTEGRKQPN
+2916 ANTKGRKQPN

-2935 RNVLEALRTE
+2935 RNVLEALRAE

-2950 EAIRLYEALA
+2950 EAIRLYEALT

>member
-1 MSYKDFLAGYQAWKE
+1 MSYNDFLAGYQAWKE
-16 EEDRQTR
+16 EEDRKTR

-70 LGTMLAPATV
+70 LGTILAPAAV

-94 AQNDAQYNNWLPD
+94 AQNDAQYNNWLLD

-126 ASRLVQKDASLG
+126 ASRMVQKDASWG

-176 KEAAAAQLAAD
+176 KEDAAAQLAAD
-187 TTVDDYLGKKLTDV
+187 TTVDDYLGQKLNDV
-201 QRQAAID
+201 QQQAAID

-213 KAENP
+213 KAANP
-218 DIWKAD
+218 ELWNAD
-224 PTTLPEAKEAE
+224 LEDLPEAQRAE

-244 QLGWVE
+244 QLGWMA

-257 KGARAIWNNL
+257 KGARAGWNSL

-308 DVQAMTDEE
+308 NVQAMTDEA
-317 VRQDAARRAEV
+317 VRRDAARRADA

-337 DRTMDLDTEGAQR
+337 GRTMDLDTEGAQR
-350 MQRAAELQQQAKQG
+350 MQRADELQQQAKQG

-409 QEANDLAQR
+409 QEANDLARR

-436 AATEKIGLDNIMD
+436 AATEKIGLDNILD

-461 LFKDGLQQLAKKGGS
+461 LFKNGLQQLAKEGSS

-496 ETASYVAN
+496 ETASYLAN
-504 YAAAEAFGDPEAEFS
+504 YAAAEAFEDPEASFS
-519 IEELAYSALIGGLSG
+519 VEELAYSALIGGLSG
-534 GVLGGGANVLNAI
+534 GVLGGGASVVNAI
-547 TGRGKTAGAQ
+547 TGRGNTAGAQ
-557 ADQQQSTSEA
+557 VDQQQSIPGA
-567 APEAPGADIT
+567 APAEDGVPT
-577 SPQGGGPAGVDLTQL
+577 TTPQGVNGTGVDLTQL
-592 YPETQPA
+592 YPGA
-599 VEQRNQGVA
+599 AQGAASVPTTAPQSVA
-608 GNGFDIRQLYPE
+608 G
-620 AESETVNTDNTA
+620 T
-632 VDDNPETHTAD
+632 
-643 ELARIEE
+643 
-650 YKKAADPG
+650 
-658 LANFYEAVLNGEY
+658 
-671 DGVPYTVGMVNDR
+671 GV
-684 AAQAIQDLTG
+684 DLT
-694 MDVRGNAHVLD
+694 
-705 DNGVHHIENRHGAAG
+705 
-720 EADSTMAE
+720 
-728 VEDVSRARY
+728 
-737 VLDNFDEAYLD
+737 
-748 KGSAAG
+748 
-754 YFDKNGKRAPVV
+754 
-766 VFSKKIDGSHVVVEA
+766 
-781 ACDGKRKRCYI
+781 
-792 ITEYISRNGVDAEK
+792 
-806 MAKSWHPRDAYQSTP
+806 Q
-821 AATSETETPVTSPSP
+821 
-836 VYHAGAGTVNGF
+836 
-848 DIRALY
+848 LY

-861 AEQRNRGE
+861 AEQRNQGE

-874 DIQQLYSDKEQ
+874 DIRHLYPDMEQ
-885 PSSPASPSI
+885 PTSPVSPSI
-894 LKGEQVDA
+894 LKGEQVDS

-915 ASSKGL
+915 ASRKGL

-943 INLGNGSCALG
+943 INLGNGSYALG

-965 AGDGKAFVEF
+965 AGDGKAFAEF

-1081 AERTLENMLRGQA
+1081 AERTLENLLRGQA
-1094 GEVSGQRLSIE
+1094 GEVTGQRLSIE

-1189 LNEIVEIADNIRNET
+1189 LSEIVEIADNIRNET

-1228 EYTAKVVTAILPS
+1228 EYTAKVVTVILPS

-1257 RTSLKANQNTAYVVP
+1257 RTSLIAGQNTAYVVP

-1317 DQDNGTERQI
+1317 NQDNGTERQI

-1339 DSVAQ
+1339 DNVAQ

-1385 TKEYG
+1385 IKEYG

-1481 QFEAAGYILPNG
+1481 QFEAAGYILPDG

-1573 GADRQGFNLDI
+1573 GAARQGFNLDI

-1622 SGLSGFHSLRTKGG
+1622 SGLSGFHSLRTSGG
-1636 VNLNG
+1636 VNLDG

-1648 IAQKYGSQPAAPT
+1648 IARKYGPQPAAQ
-1661 ATEAEAPVS
+1661 AA
-1670 DASPA
+1670 PA
-1675 AEPAASSDTEDAAP
+1675 AAVPASDAAP
-1689 ALERTAKSQSIQR
+1689 AAVTPTTAEETAPTLERTAKSQSIQS

-1717 IPEGESRAHLRQLAT
+1717 IPEGESRARLRQLAT

-1737 RRTTGSIDPAL
+1737 RRTTGRIDPAL

-1758 QGRVIEEQFYND
+1758 QGRVIDEQFYID
-1770 HKALKDEL
+1770 YKDLKDEL
-1778 RTTAVTLD
+1778 RTRAVTLD
-1786 AESRNSAEY
+1786 TESRNAAEY
-1795 RDLRRSAMGRVRL
+1795 ADLRRSAMGRVRL

-1823 SQQYPGLFPES
+1823 SEQYPSLFPAD
-1834 IINPLEQAR
+1834 IINPLDQAR
-1843 KMVEVAASI
+1843 QMVDVAASI
-1852 RRSESSL
+1852 RRSESDL
-1859 ESYLG
+1859 ESYYG
-1864 EDAEIFRQ
+1864 ENEEIFRQ

-1954 DGNTKA
+1954 DGDTKA

-1980 KVARDVRAPI
+1980 KAARDVRAPI

-2336 VEKDFGR
+2336 AEKDFGR

-2490 RKNPLTRLLT
+2490 QKNPLTRLLT

-2548 LVVGRRSALDPID
+2548 LVVGRRSALDPIG

-2713 NPTAGDWLT
+2713 DPTAGDWLT

-2776 YSAMLPDQEDAAQV
+2776 YSTMLPDQEDAAQV

-2816 VDGEKVD
+2816 VDGEKID

-2848 APESRPLDVQEQY
+2848 EPDSRPLDVQEQY

-2875 EATGIPPKETSWVAK
+2875 EATGIPPAETNWVAK

-2916 ANTEGRKQPN
+2916 ATTKGRKQPN
-2926 GKEIQGSRR
+2926 GKDISESRR
-2935 RNVLEALRTE
+2935 RNVLEALRAE

>member
-1 MSYKDFLAGYQAWKE
+1 MSYNDFLAGYQAWKE
-16 EEDRQTR
+16 QEDRKTR

-55 NPYATYTRPSVSSPG
+55 NPYATYNRPSVSSPG

-94 AQNDAQYNNWLPD
+94 AQNDAQYNNWLLD

-187 TTVDDYLGKKLTDV
+187 TTVDDYLGQKLNDV

-224 PTTLPEAKEAE
+224 PTTLPEAQEAE
-235 LAKYRQLDK
+235 LTKYRQLDK

-257 KGARAIWNNL
+257 KSARAIWNNL

-277 GKAAALNLADNLRN
+277 GKAAALNLADNVHN
-291 EDWLAALGDAW
+291 SDWLEALGDAW

-328 AQRLQETGA
+328 AQQLQKTGA

-409 QEANDLAQR
+409 QEANDLARR

-436 AATEKIGLDNIMD
+436 AATEKIGLDNILD

-461 LFKDGLQQLAKKGGS
+461 LFKNGLQQLAKKGGS
-476 SAVGRAVAGV
+476 GAVGRAVAGV

-547 TGRGKTAGAQ
+547 TGRGKTAGTQ

-567 APEAPGADIT
+567 APEAPGADTT
-577 SPQGGGPAGVDLTQL
+577 SPRGGEPAGVDLEQL

-599 VEQRNQGVA
+599 TEQRNQGVA

-854 PGAQQPA
+854 PEAQQPA
-861 AEQRNRGE
+861 AEQRNQGE

-874 DIQQLYSDKEQ
+874 DIRQLYPDREQ
-885 PSSPASPSI
+885 PSAPASPSV
-894 LKGEQVDA
+894 LANDQVDA
-902 LLPADQRNTLEQF
+902 LLPSEQRASLEQF
-915 ASSKGL
+915 AGNKGL
-921 QVQYINDPDSPV
+921 RVQYINDPDSPV

-943 INLGNGSCALG
+943 INLGNGSYALG

-965 AGDGKAFVEF
+965 AGDGKAFAEF

-986 PGLRRVAAGIVDA
+986 PGLRHVAAGIVDA

-1094 GEVSGQRLSIE
+1094 GEVTAG
-1105 QDVNGD
+1105 
-1111 PFVNI
+1111 
-1116 TEDILEGVPEREKIN
+1116 
-1131 TVKKVLR
+1131 
-1138 ERFPDGF
+1138 RFSVD
-1145 TWNGWKIGLTMPG
+1145 
-1158 INEFTRS
+1158 S
-1165 RYTQRLRNQSNR
+1165 A
-1177 QMYND
+1177 ND
-1182 KLRTAAN
+1182 
-1189 LNEIVEIADNIRNET
+1189 
-1204 PNHPRNDNLRSFNRA
+1204 
-1219 DVRIKVGEN
+1219 
-1228 EYTAKVVTAILPS
+1228 
-1241 TKEIFYDI
+1241 DI
-1249 ISLTPTKI
+1249 I
-1257 RTSLKANQNTAYVVP
+1257 
-1272 SSAEMPST
+1272 
-1280 SSIAAPG
+1280 
-1287 GIVNTQEEVSR
+1287 
-1298 NSDQTARSAAA
+1298 
-1309 TSGDLKGI
+1309 
-1317 DQDNGTERQI
+1317 
-1327 ASVPSER
+1327 
-1334 DLYPT
+1334 
-1339 DSVAQ
+1339 
-1344 DEDIVN
+1344 N

-1385 TKEYG
+1385 IKEYG

-1472 AASQFGTTD
+1472 AASRFGTTD
-1481 QFEAAGYILPNG
+1481 QFEAAGYILPDG

-1573 GADRQGFNLDI
+1573 GAAKQGFNLDI

-1648 IAQKYGSQPAAPT
+1648 IAQKYGSQPATQAPATETPASDAAAAVEPEEAPT
-1661 ATEAEAPVS
+1661 AQET
-1670 DASPA
+1670 
-1675 AEPAASSDTEDAAP
+1675 TP
-1689 ALERTAKSQSIQR
+1689 ALERTAKSQSIQS

-1717 IPEGESRAHLRQLAT
+1717 IPEGESRARLRQLTT

-1737 RRTTGSIDPAL
+1737 RRTTGHIDPAL

-1758 QGRVIEEQFYND
+1758 QGRVIDEQFYND
-1770 HKALKDEL
+1770 YKDLKDEL
-1778 RTTAVTLD
+1778 RTRAVTLD
-1786 AESRNSAEY
+1786 TESRNAAEY
-1795 RDLRRSAMGRVRL
+1795 ADLRRSAMGRVRL

-1823 SQQYPGLFPES
+1823 SEQYPGLFPAD
-1834 IINPLEQAR
+1834 IINPLDQAR
-1843 KMVEVAASI
+1843 QMVDVAASI
-1852 RRSESSL
+1852 HRSESDL
-1859 ESYLG
+1859 ESYYG
-1864 EDAEIFRQ
+1864 ENAEIFRQ

-1892 RRLEEDTARQTAA
+1892 RRLEEDTARQTAS
-1905 KRPAMPKPMTV
+1905 KNPSMPEPMSV
-1916 KEIGRIEK
+1916 EEISRIEK
-1924 EAGKLERKA
+1924 EAARLTRKA
-1933 NRIMERTALTEADK
+1933 DRIMSRTALTEGDK
-1947 KLVQSLL
+1947 ALLQSLL
-1954 DGNTKA
+1954 DGKTRA
-1960 ENLKPDTPNLSDVL
+1960 EDLKPSTPNLQDIL

-1980 KVARDVRAPI
+1980 KAARDVRAPI
-1990 AAYHAQVRQARA
+1990 TAYHAQVRQARA
-2002 AMVQDMLEGT
+2002 ARVQKMLEGT
-2012 EQWTDKIGGKILSGL
+2012 EQWADKTGGKYLSGL
-2027 RYSMETM
+2027 RYAMETM
-2034 ERNVRDISRRSGEAG
+2034 ERNVRDISRGSGEAG
-2049 KRAAQQ
+2049 TRAAGQ
-2055 VIQVFENVH
+2055 VTRMFENVH
-2064 KHEAASAKW
+2064 KNEAASTKW
-2073 KNRWRA
+2073 KNRWREQIA
-2079 EIGALNLNQAE
+2079 ALNLNQAE

-2099 LYGLQAAEE
+2099 LRGLQAAEE
-2108 MGLGRSQAE
+2108 MGLARSAAE
-2117 IEAVTEAERQHREQF
+2117 IEAVTQAEKQHRDQYRN
-2132 QDKMDMSKVERAVPV
+2132 QMDIAKVERAVPV

-2153 TIFQQINEAYIKNG
+2153 SIFQQMNEAYIKNG

-2261 MLRALEDGIRYKYG
+2261 TLRALEDGIRYKYG
-2275 DEGLRQQMDEAR
+2275 DEGLRQQMDEVR

-2326 AGKKSGSDRP
+2326 AGKKSRHDRP
-2336 VEKDFGR
+2336 IEKDFGR
-2343 VIYQTM
+2343 AIYQTM

-2356 AANMVAVNPG
+2356 AANMVAINPG

-2372 IPIMQAVGES
+2372 IPIAQAVGQT
-2382 SPRSLLQAGFD
+2382 SPRSLLQAGYD
-2393 TIKAMARDDGFAD
+2393 TIRAMVQDDGFAD

-2430 KLSSPMQIIDDF
+2430 TLASPMQIIDDF

-2490 RKNPLTRLLT
+2490 RKNPLTRLFT

-2509 FRYLFKDLP
+2509 LRYLGKDLP
-2518 DDLKDEGIKAIA
+2518 DELKEEGAKAIA

-2548 LVVGRRSALDPID
+2548 LVVGRRSALDPIS
-2561 IANEAVGDALG
+2561 IVNEAMGDAMGL
-2572 VQLPNTF
+2572 QLPNTF
-2579 AEAGRLAA
+2579 EEAGRIVDGTAS
-2587 GNAGAEDF
+2587 AEDLR
-2595 QTDQKGASRAVVN
+2595 TEKGDAAQAVARAGRNV
-2608 AGKNMLEQAPF
+2608 LEQMPF
-2619 VGSVLGGG
+2619 VGSALGGG
-2627 RIPISSAVPDVGKV
+2627 RLPVSSAMPDLGAL
-2641 FGNLIGMG
+2641 GSGIGGLLTG
-2649 TGEINSR
+2649 TVSSN
-2656 KAQENIAGELW
+2656 KALSDIW
-2667 KPVFYMGFP
+2667 KGASDP
-2676 VAGGQV
+2676 VAYLLPPFGGGQI
-2682 KRMIEGASTIIGG
+2682 KKMIEGASTIIGG
-2695 GSYTLNSEGEKQL
+2695 GSYALNSDGEKQL

-2713 NPTAGDWLT
+2713 DPTAGDWLT

-2763 LYPGSGKGAGEVT
+2763 LYPGSGKGAGKVT

-2790 DSWLEKLYG
+2790 DNWLEKLYG

-2848 APESRPLDVQEQY
+2848 EPESRPLDVQEQY

-2875 EATGIPPKETSWVAK
+2875 EATGIPPAETNWVAK

-2916 ANTEGRKQPN
+2916 STTKGRKQPN

-2935 RNVLEALRTE
+2935 RNVLEALRAE

-2950 EAIRLYEALA
+2950 EAISLYEALA

>member
-1 MSYKDFLAGYQAWKE
+1 MSYNDFLAGYQAWKE
-16 EEDRQTR
+16 QEDRKTR

-70 LGTMLAPATV
+70 LGTILAPAAV
-80 PQKTVDTLTPKTQQ
+80 YQKSADTLTPKTQQ
-94 AQNDAQYNNWLPD
+94 AQNDAQYNNWLLD

-126 ASRLVQKDASLG
+126 ASRLVQKDVSLG

-187 TTVDDYLGKKLTDV
+187 TTVDDYLGRKLNDV

-224 PTTLPEAKEAE
+224 PTTLTEAQEAE
-235 LAKYRQLDK
+235 LTKYRQLDK

-308 DVQAMTDEE
+308 NVQAMTDEE
-317 VRQDAARRAEV
+317 VRRDAARRADA

-337 DRTMDLDTEGAQR
+337 GRTMDLDTEGAQR

-476 SAVGRAVAGV
+476 GAVGRAVAGV

-504 YAAAEAFGDPEAEFS
+504 YAAAAAFGDPEASFS
-519 IEELAYSALIGGLSG
+519 VEELAYSALIGGLSG

-567 APEAPGADIT
+567 APEAPGADTT
-577 SPQGGGPAGVDLTQL
+577 SPQGGEPAGVDLEQL

-599 VEQRNQGVA
+599 AEQRNQGVA
-608 GNGFDIRQLYPE
+608 SNGFDIRQLYPE

-737 VLDNFDEAYLD
+737 VLDNFDEAFLSKD
-748 KGSAAG
+748 KAYG
-754 YFDKNGKRAPVV
+754 YSTKQGKRAPVV

-781 ACDGKRKRCYI
+781 ACDGKKNRCYI
-792 ITEYISRNGVDAEK
+792 ITEYIAKNGVDAKE
-806 MAKSWHPRDAYQSTP
+806 MAKSWHPLDVHKS
-821 AATSETETPVTSPSP
+821 AAQDTSETQTPVTSPSP
-836 VYHAGAGTVNGF
+836 VYHAGAETVNKF
-848 DIRALY
+848 DIR
-854 PGAQQPA
+854 QPSPDV
-861 AEQRNRGE
+861 EQ
-869 AGSGF
+869 
-874 DIQQLYSDKEQ
+874 L
-885 PSSPASPSI
+885 SSPASSGI
-894 LKGEQVDA
+894 L
-902 LLPADQRNTLEQF
+902 
-915 ASSKGL
+915 AS
-921 QVQYINDPDSPV
+921 
-933 SGSIQGNTMT
+933 
-943 INLGNGSCALG
+943 
-954 TAIHE
+954 
-959 VGHAMK
+959 
-965 AGDGKAFVEF
+965 
-975 QAAVLRLADTD
+975 
-986 PGLRRVAAGIVDA
+986 
-999 YLGDTSPARA
+999 
-1009 SMLNEDGSINRAAL
+1009 
-1023 NEEVALK
+1023 
-1030 LAEEL
+1030 
-1035 VQDPEQ
+1035 
-1041 LIRTV
+1041 
-1046 SQDRTLIARFLDFV
+1046 
-1060 RKIKNSVSIRFTGS
+1060 
-1074 QKAMLDE
+1074 
-1081 AERTLENMLRGQA
+1081 EN
-1094 GEVSGQRLSIE
+1094 
-1105 QDVNGD
+1105 
-1111 PFVNI
+1111 
-1116 TEDILEGVPEREKIN
+1116 
-1131 TVKKVLR
+1131 
-1138 ERFPDGF
+1138 
-1145 TWNGWKIGLTMPG
+1145 
-1158 INEFTRS
+1158 
-1165 RYTQRLRNQSNR
+1165 
-1177 QMYND
+1177 
-1182 KLRTAAN
+1182 
-1189 LNEIVEIADNIRNET
+1189 
-1204 PNHPRNDNLRSFNRA
+1204 
-1219 DVRIKVGEN
+1219 
-1228 EYTAKVVTAILPS
+1228 
-1241 TKEIFYDI
+1241 
-1249 ISLTPTKI
+1249 
-1257 RTSLKANQNTAYVVP
+1257 
-1272 SSAEMPST
+1272 
-1280 SSIAAPG
+1280 
-1287 GIVNTQEEVSR
+1287 
-1298 NSDQTARSAAA
+1298 
-1309 TSGDLKGI
+1309 
-1317 DQDNGTERQI
+1317 
-1327 ASVPSER
+1327 
-1334 DLYPT
+1334 
-1339 DSVAQ
+1339 
-1344 DEDIVN
+1344 
-1350 ELSRITAEQRAL
+1350 
-1362 REERNAWMDSAE
+1362 
-1374 VQELEERRKAA
+1374 
-1385 TKEYG
+1385 
-1390 VLRLQQWKNATPE
+1390 
-1403 WQAYTAKRQEYN
+1403 
-1415 ARAKALQDRADELTE
+1415 TE
-1430 ALRGSR
+1430 A
-1436 QVQEQ
+1436 
-1441 ADWEERQAQQ
+1441 
-1451 AAYDRAVA
+1451 
-1459 ESGLSVADYHRQS
+1459 S
-1472 AASQFGTTD
+1472 AS
-1481 QFEAAGYILPNG
+1481 E
-1493 QMLDFSGPEKTRRSQ
+1493 
-1508 DHREI
+1508 
-1513 ESVFGPAELGRN
+1513 
-1525 ADSTTALNQFIAEGN
+1525 
-1540 VRVMAESPG
+1540 
-1549 VDISGEVRPSAA
+1549 
-1561 QLDAIRRMADTL
+1561 
-1573 GADRQGFNLDI
+1573 
-1584 SDNTGKVVASK
+1584 
-1595 WYTGHVRGERVIN
+1595 
-1608 DIRAFYETGSLPQD
+1608 
-1622 SGLSGFHSLRTKGG
+1622 
-1636 VNLNG
+1636 
-1641 ARTLDEY
+1641 
-1648 IAQKYGSQPAAPT
+1648 
-1661 ATEAEAPVS
+1661 
-1670 DASPA
+1670 ASPA
-1675 AEPAASSDTEDAAP
+1675 SELSALLTAEETAP
-1689 ALERTAKSQSIQR
+1689 ALERTAKSQSIQS

-1717 IPEGESRAHLRQLAT
+1717 IPEGESRARLRQLTT

-1737 RRTTGSIDPAL
+1737 RRTTGRIDPAL

-1758 QGRVIEEQFYND
+1758 QGRVIDEQFYND
-1770 HKALKDEL
+1770 YKDLKDEL
-1778 RTTAVTLD
+1778 RTRAVTLD
-1786 AESRNSAEY
+1786 TESRNAAEY
-1795 RDLRRSAMGRVRL
+1795 ADLRRSAMGRVRL

-1823 SQQYPGLFPES
+1823 SEQYPGLFPAD
-1834 IINPLEQAR
+1834 IISPLDQAR
-1843 KMVEVAASI
+1843 QMVDVAASI
-1852 RRSESSL
+1852 RRSESDL
-1859 ESYLG
+1859 ESYYG
-1864 EDAEIFRQ
+1864 ENAEIFRQ

-1892 RRLEEDTARQTAA
+1892 RRLEEDTARQTAS
-1905 KRPAMPKPMTV
+1905 KNPPMPEPMSV
-1916 KEIGRIEK
+1916 EEISRIEK
-1924 EAGKLERKA
+1924 EEARLTRKA
-1933 NRIMERTALTEADK
+1933 DRLMARTALTEGDK
-1947 KLVQSLL
+1947 ALLQSLL
-1954 DGNTKA
+1954 DGKTRV
-1960 ENLKPDTPNLSDVL
+1960 EDLKPSTPNLQDIL

-1980 KVARDVRAPI
+1980 KAARDVRAPI
-1990 AAYHAQVRQARA
+1990 ASYHAQVRQARA
-2002 AMVQDMLEGT
+2002 ARVQKMLEGT
-2012 EQWTDKIGGKILSGL
+2012 EQWKDKSGFL
-2027 RYSMETM
+2027 AGMRLASETM
-2034 ERNVRDISRRSGEAG
+2034 ERNVRDISRGSGEAG
-2049 KRAAQQ
+2049 ARAAEQ
-2055 VIQVFENVH
+2055 VTGMFENVH
-2064 KHEAASAKW
+2064 KNEAASTRW
-2073 KNRWRA
+2073 KNDWREQIA
-2079 EIGALNLNQAE
+2079 ALKLNQAE

-2099 LYGLQAAEE
+2099 LRGLQAAEE
-2108 MGLGRSQAE
+2108 MGLARSAAE
-2117 IEAVTEAERQHREQF
+2117 IEAVTQAEKQHREQYRN
-2132 QDKMDMSKVERAVPV
+2132 QMDMAKVERAVPV
-2147 FREAYD
+2147 FREAFD
-2153 TIFQQINEAYIKNG
+2153 SIFQKMNEAYIKNG

-2248 VAADVIHHTEDIQ
+2248 VAADVIFHTEDIQ
-2261 MLRALEDGIRYKYG
+2261 NLRALEDGIRYKYG
-2275 DEGLRQQMDEAR
+2275 DEGLRQQMDAIR
-2287 MDENLTDEQRD
+2287 ADETLTDEQRD
-2298 KKMEEL
+2298 TRMEEL
-2304 RSLGKSHLSNFVQEL
+2304 RSLGKSHLSNFVQEV

-2326 AGKKSGSDRP
+2326 AGKKSHFDRM
-2336 VEKDFGR
+2336 VEKDMGR
-2343 VIYQTM
+2343 AVYQTM
-2349 NNLESRV
+2349 NNMENRV
-2356 AANMVAVNPG
+2356 AANMVAINPG

-2372 IPIMQAVGES
+2372 IPIMQSVGET
-2382 SPRSLLQAGFD
+2382 SPQSLLQAGYD
-2393 TIKAMARDDGFAD
+2393 TIRSMVQDDGFAD

-2430 KLSSPMQIIDDF
+2430 TLASPMQIIDDF

-2509 FRYLFKDLP
+2509 LRYLGKDLP
-2518 DDLKDEGIKAIA
+2518 DELKEEGAKAIA

-2561 IANEAVGDALG
+2561 IVNEAVGDTLG
-2572 VQLPNTF
+2572 LQLPNTF
-2579 AEAGRLAA
+2579 EEAGRLASGTA
-2587 GNAGAEDF
+2587 SAQDF
-2595 QTDQKGASRAVVN
+2595 QTDQAGAVQALASTGENV
-2608 AGKNMLEQAPF
+2608 LEQVPF
-2619 VGSVLGGG
+2619 VGGLLGGG
-2627 RIPISSAVPDVGKV
+2627 RIPISSALPDVGTVGSSMAGLISGETNSKKALNSIGKELAKPAAYLLPP
-2641 FGNLIGMG
+2641 FG
-2649 TGEINSR
+2649 
-2656 KAQENIAGELW
+2656 
-2667 KPVFYMGFP
+2667 
-2676 VAGGQV
+2676 GGQV
-2682 KRMIEGASTIIGG
+2682 KKMIEGASTIIGG
-2695 GSYTLNSEGEKQL
+2695 GSYSLNSDGEKQL

-2713 NPTAGDWLT
+2713 DPTAGDWLT

-2733 GREYVE
+2733 GREYLQ
-2739 NFQKKNVGYTQAY
+2739 NFSRESTGYTQAY
-2752 EAGYSTSILDQ
+2752 EAGYGTDILDQ
-2763 LYPGSGKGAGEVT
+2763 LYPGSGKGAGEVS

-2848 APESRPLDVQEQY
+2848 EPESRPLDMQEQY

-2875 EATGIPPKETSWVAK
+2875 EATGIPPKETSWVTK

-2916 ANTEGRKQPN
+2916 STTKGRKQPN
-2926 GKEIQGSRR
+2926 GKDISGSRR
-2935 RNVLEALRTE
+2935 RNVLEALRAE

-2950 EAIRLYEALA
+2950 EAIQLYEALA

>member
-1 MSYKDFLAGYQAWKE
+1 MSYNDFLAGYQAWKE
-16 EEDRQTR
+16 QEDRKTR

-70 LGTMLAPATV
+70 LGTILAPAAV
-80 PQKTVDTLTPKTQQ
+80 YQKSADTLTPKTQQ
-94 AQNDAQYNNWLPD
+94 AQNDAQYNNWLLD

-126 ASRLVQKDASLG
+126 ASRLVQKDVSLG

-187 TTVDDYLGKKLTDV
+187 TTVDDYLGRKLNDV

-224 PTTLPEAKEAE
+224 PTTLTEAQEAE
-235 LAKYRQLDK
+235 LTKYRQLDK

-308 DVQAMTDEE
+308 NVQAMTDEE
-317 VRQDAARRAEV
+317 VRRDAARRADA

-337 DRTMDLDTEGAQR
+337 GRTMDLDTEGAQR

-476 SAVGRAVAGV
+476 GAVGRAVAGV

-504 YAAAEAFGDPEAEFS
+504 YAAAAAFGDPEASFS
-519 IEELAYSALIGGLSG
+519 VEELAYSALIGGLSG

-567 APEAPGADIT
+567 APEAPGADTT
-577 SPQGGGPAGVDLTQL
+577 SPQGGEPAGVDLEQL

-599 VEQRNQGVA
+599 AEQRNQGVA
-608 GNGFDIRQLYPE
+608 SNGFDIRQLYPE

-737 VLDNFDEAYLD
+737 VLDNFDEAFLSKD
-748 KGSAAG
+748 KAYG
-754 YFDKNGKRAPVV
+754 YSTKQGKRAPVV
-766 VFSKKIDGSHVVVEA
+766 VLSKKIDGSHVVVEA
-781 ACDGKRKRCYI
+781 ACDGKKNRCYI
-792 ITEYISRNGVDAEK
+792 ITEYIAKNGVDAKE
-806 MAKSWHPRDAYQSTP
+806 MAKSWHPLDVHKS
-821 AATSETETPVTSPSP
+821 AAQDTSETQTPVTSPSP
-836 VYHAGAGTVNGF
+836 VYHAGAETVNKF
-848 DIRALY
+848 DIR
-854 PGAQQPA
+854 QPSPDV
-861 AEQRNRGE
+861 EQ
-869 AGSGF
+869 
-874 DIQQLYSDKEQ
+874 L
-885 PSSPASPSI
+885 SSPASSGI
-894 LKGEQVDA
+894 L
-902 LLPADQRNTLEQF
+902 
-915 ASSKGL
+915 AS
-921 QVQYINDPDSPV
+921 
-933 SGSIQGNTMT
+933 
-943 INLGNGSCALG
+943 
-954 TAIHE
+954 
-959 VGHAMK
+959 
-965 AGDGKAFVEF
+965 
-975 QAAVLRLADTD
+975 
-986 PGLRRVAAGIVDA
+986 
-999 YLGDTSPARA
+999 
-1009 SMLNEDGSINRAAL
+1009 
-1023 NEEVALK
+1023 
-1030 LAEEL
+1030 
-1035 VQDPEQ
+1035 
-1041 LIRTV
+1041 
-1046 SQDRTLIARFLDFV
+1046 
-1060 RKIKNSVSIRFTGS
+1060 
-1074 QKAMLDE
+1074 
-1081 AERTLENMLRGQA
+1081 EN
-1094 GEVSGQRLSIE
+1094 
-1105 QDVNGD
+1105 
-1111 PFVNI
+1111 
-1116 TEDILEGVPEREKIN
+1116 
-1131 TVKKVLR
+1131 
-1138 ERFPDGF
+1138 
-1145 TWNGWKIGLTMPG
+1145 
-1158 INEFTRS
+1158 
-1165 RYTQRLRNQSNR
+1165 
-1177 QMYND
+1177 
-1182 KLRTAAN
+1182 
-1189 LNEIVEIADNIRNET
+1189 
-1204 PNHPRNDNLRSFNRA
+1204 
-1219 DVRIKVGEN
+1219 
-1228 EYTAKVVTAILPS
+1228 
-1241 TKEIFYDI
+1241 
-1249 ISLTPTKI
+1249 
-1257 RTSLKANQNTAYVVP
+1257 
-1272 SSAEMPST
+1272 
-1280 SSIAAPG
+1280 
-1287 GIVNTQEEVSR
+1287 
-1298 NSDQTARSAAA
+1298 
-1309 TSGDLKGI
+1309 
-1317 DQDNGTERQI
+1317 
-1327 ASVPSER
+1327 
-1334 DLYPT
+1334 
-1339 DSVAQ
+1339 
-1344 DEDIVN
+1344 
-1350 ELSRITAEQRAL
+1350 
-1362 REERNAWMDSAE
+1362 
-1374 VQELEERRKAA
+1374 
-1385 TKEYG
+1385 
-1390 VLRLQQWKNATPE
+1390 
-1403 WQAYTAKRQEYN
+1403 
-1415 ARAKALQDRADELTE
+1415 TE
-1430 ALRGSR
+1430 A
-1436 QVQEQ
+1436 
-1441 ADWEERQAQQ
+1441 
-1451 AAYDRAVA
+1451 
-1459 ESGLSVADYHRQS
+1459 S
-1472 AASQFGTTD
+1472 AS
-1481 QFEAAGYILPNG
+1481 E
-1493 QMLDFSGPEKTRRSQ
+1493 
-1508 DHREI
+1508 
-1513 ESVFGPAELGRN
+1513 
-1525 ADSTTALNQFIAEGN
+1525 
-1540 VRVMAESPG
+1540 
-1549 VDISGEVRPSAA
+1549 
-1561 QLDAIRRMADTL
+1561 
-1573 GADRQGFNLDI
+1573 
-1584 SDNTGKVVASK
+1584 
-1595 WYTGHVRGERVIN
+1595 
-1608 DIRAFYETGSLPQD
+1608 
-1622 SGLSGFHSLRTKGG
+1622 
-1636 VNLNG
+1636 
-1641 ARTLDEY
+1641 
-1648 IAQKYGSQPAAPT
+1648 
-1661 ATEAEAPVS
+1661 
-1670 DASPA
+1670 ASPA
-1675 AEPAASSDTEDAAP
+1675 SELSALLTAEETAP
-1689 ALERTAKSQSIQR
+1689 ALERTAKSQSIQS

-1717 IPEGESRAHLRQLAT
+1717 IPEGESRARLRQLTT

-1737 RRTTGSIDPAL
+1737 RRTTGRIDPAL

-1758 QGRVIEEQFYND
+1758 QGRVIDEQFYND
-1770 HKALKDEL
+1770 YKDLKDEL
-1778 RTTAVTLD
+1778 RTRAVTLD
-1786 AESRNSAEY
+1786 TESRNAAEY
-1795 RDLRRSAMGRVRL
+1795 ADLRRSAMGRVRL

-1823 SQQYPGLFPES
+1823 SEQYPGLFPAD
-1834 IINPLEQAR
+1834 IISPLDQAR
-1843 KMVEVAASI
+1843 QMVDVAASI
-1852 RRSESSL
+1852 RRSESDL
-1859 ESYLG
+1859 ESYYG
-1864 EDAEIFRQ
+1864 ENAEIFRQ

-1892 RRLEEDTARQTAA
+1892 RRLEEDTARQTAS
-1905 KRPAMPKPMTV
+1905 KNPPMPEPMSV
-1916 KEIGRIEK
+1916 EEISRIEK
-1924 EAGKLERKA
+1924 EEARLTRKA
-1933 NRIMERTALTEADK
+1933 DRLMARTALTEGDK
-1947 KLVQSLL
+1947 ALLQSLL
-1954 DGNTKA
+1954 DGKTRV
-1960 ENLKPDTPNLSDVL
+1960 EDLKPSTPNLQDIL

-1980 KVARDVRAPI
+1980 KAARDVRAPI
-1990 AAYHAQVRQARA
+1990 ASYHAQVRQARA
-2002 AMVQDMLEGT
+2002 ARVQKMLEGT
-2012 EQWTDKIGGKILSGL
+2012 EQWKDKSGFL
-2027 RYSMETM
+2027 AGMRLASETM
-2034 ERNVRDISRRSGEAG
+2034 ERNVRDISRGSGEAG
-2049 KRAAQQ
+2049 ARAAEQ
-2055 VIQVFENVH
+2055 VTGMFENVH
-2064 KHEAASAKW
+2064 KNEAASTRW
-2073 KNRWRA
+2073 KNDWREQIA
-2079 EIGALNLNQAE
+2079 ALKLNQAE

-2099 LYGLQAAEE
+2099 LRGLQAAEE
-2108 MGLGRSQAE
+2108 MGLARSAAE
-2117 IEAVTEAERQHREQF
+2117 IEAVTQAEKQHREQYRN
-2132 QDKMDMSKVERAVPV
+2132 QMDMAKVERAVPV
-2147 FREAYD
+2147 FREAFD
-2153 TIFQQINEAYIKNG
+2153 SIFQKMNEAYIKNG

-2248 VAADVIHHTEDIQ
+2248 VAADVIFHTEDIQ
-2261 MLRALEDGIRYKYG
+2261 NLRALEDGIRYKYG
-2275 DEGLRQQMDEAR
+2275 DEGLRQQMDAIR
-2287 MDENLTDEQRD
+2287 ADETLTDEQRD
-2298 KKMEEL
+2298 TRMEEL
-2304 RSLGKSHLSNFVQEL
+2304 RSLGKSHLSNFVQEV

-2326 AGKKSGSDRP
+2326 AGKKSHFDRM
-2336 VEKDFGR
+2336 VEKDMGR
-2343 VIYQTM
+2343 AVYQTM
-2349 NNLESRV
+2349 NNMENRV
-2356 AANMVAVNPG
+2356 AANMVAINPG

-2372 IPIMQAVGES
+2372 IPIMQSVGET
-2382 SPRSLLQAGFD
+2382 SPQSLLQAGYD
-2393 TIKAMARDDGFAD
+2393 TIRSMVQDDGFAD

-2430 KLSSPMQIIDDF
+2430 TLASPMQIIDDF

-2509 FRYLFKDLP
+2509 LRYLGKDLP
-2518 DDLKDEGIKAIA
+2518 DELKEEGAKAIA

-2561 IANEAVGDALG
+2561 IVNEAVGDTLG
-2572 VQLPNTF
+2572 LQLPNTF
-2579 AEAGRLAA
+2579 EEAGRLASGTA
-2587 GNAGAEDF
+2587 SAQDF
-2595 QTDQKGASRAVVN
+2595 QTDQAGAVQALASTGENV
-2608 AGKNMLEQAPF
+2608 LEQVPF
-2619 VGSVLGGG
+2619 VGGLLGGG
-2627 RIPISSAVPDVGKV
+2627 RIPISSALPDVGTVGSSMAGLISGETNSKKALNSIGKELAKPAAYLLPP
-2641 FGNLIGMG
+2641 FG
-2649 TGEINSR
+2649 
-2656 KAQENIAGELW
+2656 
-2667 KPVFYMGFP
+2667 
-2676 VAGGQV
+2676 GGQV
-2682 KRMIEGASTIIGG
+2682 KKMIEGASTIIGG
-2695 GSYTLNSEGEKQL
+2695 GSYSLNSDGEKQL

-2713 NPTAGDWLT
+2713 DPTAGDWLT

-2733 GREYVE
+2733 GREYLQ
-2739 NFQKKNVGYTQAY
+2739 NFSRESTGYTQAY
-2752 EAGYSTSILDQ
+2752 EAGYGTDILDQ
-2763 LYPGSGKGAGEVT
+2763 LYPGSGKGAGEVS

-2848 APESRPLDVQEQY
+2848 EPESRPLDMQEQY

-2875 EATGIPPKETSWVAK
+2875 EATGIPPKETSWVTK

-2916 ANTEGRKQPN
+2916 STTKGRKQPN
-2926 GKEIQGSRR
+2926 GKDISGSRR
-2935 RNVLEALRTE
+2935 RNVLEALRAE

-2950 EAIRLYEALA
+2950 EAIQLYEALA

>member
-1 MSYKDFLAGYQAWKE
+1 MSYNDFLAGYQAWKE
-16 EEDRQTR
+16 QEDRKTR

-55 NPYATYTRPSVSSPG
+55 NPYATYNRPSVSSPG

-176 KEAAAAQLAAD
+176 KEAAAARLAAD
-187 TTVDDYLGKKLTDV
+187 TTVDDYLGQKLNDV

-224 PTTLPEAKEAE
+224 PTTLPEAQEAE

-257 KGARAIWNNL
+257 KSARAIWNNL

-277 GKAAALNLADNLRN
+277 GKAAALNLADNLHN
-291 EDWLAALGDAW
+291 SDWLEALGDAW

-328 AQRLQETGA
+328 AQQLQKTGA

-476 SAVGRAVAGV
+476 GAVGRAVAGV

-567 APEAPGADIT
+567 APEAPGADTT
-577 SPQGGGPAGVDLTQL
+577 SPRGGEPAGVDLEQL

-599 VEQRNQGVA
+599 TEQRNQGVA

-854 PGAQQPA
+854 PEAQQPA
-861 AEQRNRGE
+861 TEQRNQGE
-869 AGSGF
+869 AGSDF

-943 INLGNGSCALG
+943 INLGNGSYALG

-965 AGDGKAFVEF
+965 AGDGKAFAEF

-1094 GEVSGQRLSIE
+1094 GEVTAG
-1105 QDVNGD
+1105 
-1111 PFVNI
+1111 
-1116 TEDILEGVPEREKIN
+1116 
-1131 TVKKVLR
+1131 
-1138 ERFPDGF
+1138 RFSVD
-1145 TWNGWKIGLTMPG
+1145 
-1158 INEFTRS
+1158 S
-1165 RYTQRLRNQSNR
+1165 A
-1177 QMYND
+1177 ND
-1182 KLRTAAN
+1182 
-1189 LNEIVEIADNIRNET
+1189 
-1204 PNHPRNDNLRSFNRA
+1204 
-1219 DVRIKVGEN
+1219 
-1228 EYTAKVVTAILPS
+1228 
-1241 TKEIFYDI
+1241 DI
-1249 ISLTPTKI
+1249 I
-1257 RTSLKANQNTAYVVP
+1257 
-1272 SSAEMPST
+1272 
-1280 SSIAAPG
+1280 
-1287 GIVNTQEEVSR
+1287 
-1298 NSDQTARSAAA
+1298 
-1309 TSGDLKGI
+1309 
-1317 DQDNGTERQI
+1317 
-1327 ASVPSER
+1327 
-1334 DLYPT
+1334 
-1339 DSVAQ
+1339 
-1344 DEDIVN
+1344 N

-1385 TKEYG
+1385 IKEYG

-1472 AASQFGTTD
+1472 AASRFGTTD
-1481 QFEAAGYILPNG
+1481 QFEAAGYILPDG

-1573 GADRQGFNLDI
+1573 GAARQGFNLDI

-1717 IPEGESRAHLRQLAT
+1717 IPEGESRARLRQLTT

-1737 RRTTGSIDPAL
+1737 RRTTGRIDPAL

-1758 QGRVIEEQFYND
+1758 QGRVIDEQFYND
-1770 HKALKDEL
+1770 YKDLKDEL
-1778 RTTAVTLD
+1778 RTRAVTLD
-1786 AESRNSAEY
+1786 TESRNAAEY
-1795 RDLRRSAMGRVRL
+1795 ADLRRSAMGRVRL

-1823 SQQYPGLFPES
+1823 SEQYPGLFPAD
-1834 IINPLEQAR
+1834 IISPLDQAR
-1843 KMVEVAASI
+1843 QMVDVAASI
-1852 RRSESSL
+1852 RRSESDL
-1859 ESYLG
+1859 ESYYG
-1864 EDAEIFRQ
+1864 ENAEIFRQ

-1905 KRPAMPKPMTV
+1905 KNSPMPEPMSV
-1916 KEIGRIEK
+1916 EEISRIEK
-1924 EAGKLERKA
+1924 EAARLTRKA
-1933 NRIMERTALTEADK
+1933 DRIMARTALTEGDK
-1947 KLVQSLL
+1947 ALLQSLL
-1954 DGNTKA
+1954 DGKTRA
-1960 ENLKPDTPNLSDVL
+1960 EDLKPSTPNLQDIL

-1980 KVARDVRAPI
+1980 KAARDIRAPI
-1990 AAYHAQVRQARA
+1990 SAYHAQVRQARA
-2002 AMVQDMLEGT
+2002 AKVQDMLEGT
-2012 EQWTDKIGGKILSGL
+2012 EHWTDKSGFLSGL
-2027 RYSMETM
+2027 RYSTETM
-2034 ERNVRDISRRSGEAG
+2034 ERNVRDISRQSGEAG
-2049 KRAAQQ
+2049 ARAAEQ
-2055 VIQVFENVH
+2055 VTGIFETVH
-2064 KHEAASAKW
+2064 KNEAASTKW
-2073 KNRWRA
+2073 KNRWR
-2079 EIGALNLNQAE
+2079 EQISALGLNQAE

-2099 LYGLQAAEE
+2099 LRGLQAAEE
-2108 MGLGRSQAE
+2108 MGIGRSQAE
-2117 IEAVTEAERQHREQF
+2117 IEAVTKAESQHLEKFRDQ
-2132 QDKMDMSKVERAVPV
+2132 MNMAKVERAVPV

-2153 TIFQQINEAYIKNG
+2153 SIFQQMNEAYIKNG

-2181 TQTQPDGLLRVV
+2181 TQTQPDGLMRVV

-2202 NDSLPTDIAG
+2202 SDSLPTDIAG

-2261 MLRALEDGIRYKYG
+2261 TLRSLEDGIRYKYG
-2275 DEGLRQQMDEAR
+2275 DEGLRQQMDAIR
-2287 MDENLTDEQRD
+2287 ADETLTDEQRD
-2298 KKMEEL
+2298 ARMEEL
-2304 RSLGKSHLSNFVQEL
+2304 RGLGKSHLSNFVQEV

-2326 AGKKSGSDRP
+2326 AGKKSHFDRMI
-2336 VEKDFGR
+2336 EKDMGR
-2343 VIYQTM
+2343 SIYQTM
-2349 NNLESRV
+2349 NNMENRV
-2356 AANMVAVNPG
+2356 AANMVAINPG

-2372 IPIMQAVGES
+2372 IPIMQSVGET
-2382 SPRSLLQAGFD
+2382 SPRSLLQAGYD
-2393 TIKAMARDDGFAD
+2393 TIRSMVQDDGFSD

-2430 KLSSPMQIIDDF
+2430 TLASPMQIIDDF

-2509 FRYLFKDLP
+2509 LRYLGKDLP
-2518 DDLKDEGIKAIA
+2518 DELKEEGAKAIA

-2561 IANEAVGDALG
+2561 IVNEAVGDILG
-2572 VQLPNTF
+2572 LQLPNTF
-2579 AEAGRLAA
+2579 EEAGRLASGTA
-2587 GNAGAEDF
+2587 SAQDF
-2595 QTDQKGASRAVVN
+2595 QTDQAGAVQALASTGENV
-2608 AGKNMLEQAPF
+2608 LEQVPF
-2619 VGSVLGGG
+2619 VGGLLGGG
-2627 RIPISSAVPDVGKV
+2627 RIPISSALPDVGTVGSSMAGLISGETNSKKALNSIGKELAKPAAYLLPP
-2641 FGNLIGMG
+2641 FG
-2649 TGEINSR
+2649 
-2656 KAQENIAGELW
+2656 
-2667 KPVFYMGFP
+2667 
-2676 VAGGQV
+2676 GGQV
-2682 KRMIEGASTIIGG
+2682 KKMIEGASTIIGG
-2695 GSYTLNSEGEKQL
+2695 GSYALNSDGEKQL

-2733 GREYVE
+2733 GREYLE
-2739 NFQKKNVGYTQAY
+2739 NFSRESTGYTQAY
-2752 EAGYSTSILDQ
+2752 EAGYGTDILDQ
-2763 LYPGSGKGAGEVT
+2763 LYPGSGKGAGEVS
-2776 YSAMLPDQEDAAQV
+2776 YSAMLPDQEYAAQV

-2848 APESRPLDVQEQY
+2848 EPESRPLDVQEQY

-2875 EATGIPPKETSWVAK
+2875 EATGIPPAETNWVAK

-2916 ANTEGRKQPN
+2916 STTKGRKQPN
-2926 GKEIQGSRR
+2926 GKDISGSRR
-2935 RNVLEALRTE
+2935 RNVLEALRAE

>member
-1 MSYKDFLAGYQAWKE
+1 MSYNDFLAGYQAWKE
-16 EEDRQTR
+16 EEDRKTR

-94 AQNDAQYNNWLPD
+94 AQNDAQYNNWLLD

-224 PTTLPEAKEAE
+224 PTTLPEAQEAE

-244 QLGWVE
+244 QLGWMA

-277 GKAAALNLADNLRN
+277 GKAAALNLADNVHN
-291 EDWLAALGDAW
+291 SDWLEALGDAW

-328 AQRLQETGA
+328 AQQLQETGA

-364 LSGGAALGYDVGMA
+364 LSGGAALGYDVSMA

-557 ADQQQSTSEA
+557 VDQQQSIPGA
-567 APEAPGADIT
+567 APAEAGVPT
-577 SPQGGGPAGVDLTQL
+577 TTPQGVNGTGVDLTQL
-592 YPETQPA
+592 YPGAVQGAASEPSTAPQSVAGTGVDLAQLYPEAQQPDA
-599 VEQRNQGVA
+599 EQRNQGEA
-608 GNGFDIRQLYPE
+608 GSGFDIRQLYP
-620 AESETVNTDNTA
+620 
-632 VDDNPETHTAD
+632 
-643 ELARIEE
+643 
-650 YKKAADPG
+650 
-658 LANFYEAVLNGEY
+658 
-671 DGVPYTVGMVNDR
+671 DR
-684 AAQAIQDLTG
+684 
-694 MDVRGNAHVLD
+694 
-705 DNGVHHIENRHGAAG
+705 
-720 EADSTMAE
+720 
-728 VEDVSRARY
+728 
-737 VLDNFDEAYLD
+737 
-748 KGSAAG
+748 
-754 YFDKNGKRAPVV
+754 
-766 VFSKKIDGSHVVVEA
+766 
-781 ACDGKRKRCYI
+781 
-792 ITEYISRNGVDAEK
+792 
-806 MAKSWHPRDAYQSTP
+806 
-821 AATSETETPVTSPSP
+821 
-836 VYHAGAGTVNGF
+836 
-848 DIRALY
+848 
-854 PGAQQPA
+854 
-861 AEQRNRGE
+861 
-869 AGSGF
+869 
-874 DIQQLYSDKEQ
+874 EQ
-885 PSSPASPSI
+885 PSAPASPSV
-894 LKGEQVDA
+894 LANDQVDA
-902 LLPADQRNTLEQF
+902 LLPSEQRASLEQF
-915 ASSKGL
+915 AGSKGL
-921 QVQYINDPDSPV
+921 RVQYINDPDSLV

-943 INLGNGSCALG
+943 INLGNGSYALG

-965 AGDGKAFVEF
+965 AGDGKAFAEF
-975 QAAVLRLADTD
+975 QDAVLRLADTD

-1094 GEVSGQRLSIE
+1094 GEVTAG
-1105 QDVNGD
+1105 
-1111 PFVNI
+1111 
-1116 TEDILEGVPEREKIN
+1116 
-1131 TVKKVLR
+1131 
-1138 ERFPDGF
+1138 RFSVD
-1145 TWNGWKIGLTMPG
+1145 
-1158 INEFTRS
+1158 S
-1165 RYTQRLRNQSNR
+1165 A
-1177 QMYND
+1177 ND
-1182 KLRTAAN
+1182 
-1189 LNEIVEIADNIRNET
+1189 
-1204 PNHPRNDNLRSFNRA
+1204 
-1219 DVRIKVGEN
+1219 
-1228 EYTAKVVTAILPS
+1228 
-1241 TKEIFYDI
+1241 DI
-1249 ISLTPTKI
+1249 I
-1257 RTSLKANQNTAYVVP
+1257 
-1272 SSAEMPST
+1272 
-1280 SSIAAPG
+1280 
-1287 GIVNTQEEVSR
+1287 
-1298 NSDQTARSAAA
+1298 
-1309 TSGDLKGI
+1309 
-1317 DQDNGTERQI
+1317 
-1327 ASVPSER
+1327 
-1334 DLYPT
+1334 
-1339 DSVAQ
+1339 
-1344 DEDIVN
+1344 N

-1385 TKEYG
+1385 IKEYG

-1472 AASQFGTTD
+1472 AASRFGTTD
-1481 QFEAAGYILPNG
+1481 QFEAAGYILPDG

-1573 GADRQGFNLDI
+1573 GAARQGFNLDI

-1636 VNLNG
+1636 ANLNG

-1717 IPEGESRAHLRQLAT
+1717 IPEGESRARLRQLTT

-1737 RRTTGSIDPAL
+1737 RRTTGRIDPAL

-1758 QGRVIEEQFYND
+1758 
-1770 HKALKDEL
+1770 
-1778 RTTAVTLD
+1778 
-1786 AESRNSAEY
+1786 
-1795 RDLRRSAMGRVRL
+1795 
-1808 TNEGGVPVDVRYMEL
+1808 
-1823 SQQYPGLFPES
+1823 
-1834 IINPLEQAR
+1834 
-1843 KMVEVAASI
+1843 
-1852 RRSESSL
+1852 
-1859 ESYLG
+1859 
-1864 EDAEIFRQ
+1864 
-1872 DARLRFDEAV
+1872 
-1882 NELTDGVDKV
+1882 
-1892 RRLEEDTARQTAA
+1892 
-1905 KRPAMPKPMTV
+1905 
-1916 KEIGRIEK
+1916 
-1924 EAGKLERKA
+1924 
-1933 NRIMERTALTEADK
+1933 
-1947 KLVQSLL
+1947 
-1954 DGNTKA
+1954 
-1960 ENLKPDTPNLSDVL
+1960 
-1974 KVYEAR
+1974 
-1980 KVARDVRAPI
+1980 
-1990 AAYHAQVRQARA
+1990 
-2002 AMVQDMLEGT
+2002 
-2012 EQWTDKIGGKILSGL
+2012 
-2027 RYSMETM
+2027 
-2034 ERNVRDISRRSGEAG
+2034 
-2049 KRAAQQ
+2049 
-2055 VIQVFENVH
+2055 
-2064 KHEAASAKW
+2064 
-2073 KNRWRA
+2073 
-2079 EIGALNLNQAE
+2079 
-2090 SEHVQLLGE
+2090 
-2099 LYGLQAAEE
+2099 
-2108 MGLGRSQAE
+2108 
-2117 IEAVTEAERQHREQF
+2117 
-2132 QDKMDMSKVERAVPV
+2132 
-2147 FREAYD
+2147 
-2153 TIFQQINEAYIKNG
+2153 
-2167 YKPMEYRQGYFPHF
+2167 
-2181 TQTQPDGLLRVV
+2181 
-2193 ASKLGISVE
+2193 
-2202 NDSLPTDIAG
+2202 
-2212 LTYQFRPGRRWNPAA
+2212 
-2227 LTRQGY
+2227 
-2233 ETTYDAVKG
+2233 
-2242 FDRYLE
+2242 
-2248 VAADVIHHTEDIQ
+2248 
-2261 MLRALEDGIRYKYG
+2261 
-2275 DEGLRQQMDEAR
+2275 
-2287 MDENLTDEQRD
+2287 
-2298 KKMEEL
+2298 
-2304 RSLGKSHLSNFVQEL
+2304 
-2319 NEYTNLL
+2319 
-2326 AGKKSGSDRP
+2326 
-2336 VEKDFGR
+2336 
-2343 VIYQTM
+2343 
-2349 NNLESRV
+2349 
-2356 AANMVAVNPG
+2356 
-2366 SWLTNF
+2366 
-2372 IPIMQAVGES
+2372 
-2382 SPRSLLQAGFD
+2382 
-2393 TIKAMARDDGFAD
+2393 
-2406 QSVFLTNRR
+2406 
-2415 GSEPLSMTGLQRLSR
+2415 
-2430 KLSSPMQIIDDF
+2430 
-2442 TSNVVTRA
+2442 
-2450 KYMDNVRA
+2450 
-2458 GMDQVSALENAD
+2458 
-2470 RYAANLMADRSKG
+2470 
-2483 ALPTVFG
+2483 
-2490 RKNPLTRLLT
+2490 
-2500 MYQVEVNNQ
+2500 
-2509 FRYLFKDLP
+2509 
-2518 DDLKDEGIKAIA
+2518 
-2530 AALLKIA
+2530 
-2537 VASYLFNDLYE
+2537 
-2548 LVVGRRSALDPID
+2548 
-2561 IANEAVGDALG
+2561 
-2572 VQLPNTF
+2572 
-2579 AEAGRLAA
+2579 
-2587 GNAGAEDF
+2587 
-2595 QTDQKGASRAVVN
+2595 
-2608 AGKNMLEQAPF
+2608 
-2619 VGSVLGGG
+2619 
-2627 RIPISSAVPDVGKV
+2627 
-2641 FGNLIGMG
+2641 
-2649 TGEINSR
+2649 
-2656 KAQENIAGELW
+2656 
-2667 KPVFYMGFP
+2667 
-2676 VAGGQV
+2676 
-2682 KRMIEGASTIIGG
+2682 
-2695 GSYTLNSEGEKQL
+2695 
-2708 QFAVE
+2708 
-2713 NPTAGDWLT
+2713 
-2722 ALTFGK
+2722 
-2728 WALPG
+2728 
-2733 GREYVE
+2733 
-2739 NFQKKNVGYTQAY
+2739 
-2752 EAGYSTSILDQ
+2752 
-2763 LYPGSGKGAGEVT
+2763 
-2776 YSAMLPDQEDAAQV
+2776 
-2790 DSWLEKLYG
+2790 
-2799 STDNKS
+2799 
-2805 VLPSNSTTSFT
+2805 
-2816 VDGEKVD
+2816 
-2823 LSGPEAL
+2823 
-2830 EYAQDRQ
+2830 
-2837 TVGYEI
+2837 
-2843 LSLFK
+2843 
-2848 APESRPLDVQEQY
+2848 
-2861 AVYAQDYAAEVAKA
+2861 
-2875 EATGIPPKETSWVAK
+2875 
-2890 VQQLAGVSGTEVTD
+2890 
-2904 DLIDVLTARAII
+2904 
-2916 ANTEGRKQPN
+2916 
-2926 GKEIQGSRR
+2926 
-2935 RNVLEALRTE
+2935 
-2945 GYTTD
+2945 
-2950 EAIRLYEALA
+2950 